1 MKRFV
6 AAILAV
12 VMLLSTFSFTALAA
26 APEQL
31 PQTDPAVQQLQTTAL
46 PPVGLDTRPYAAAMA
61 QQQTG
66 KLSQSTTS
74 DQLSMTATDSLSAL
88 LLAGMPDADPDAEN
102 GGSDAQNYRVI
113 DAGVTG
119 QTATVRYFAAGTA
132 DLVVGIYSTD
142 SKQLLASGTIQV
154 EQTEETMAEIPLT
167 GTLPQYF
174 VLKAF
179 LLDTEEHSA
188 LSDTYVST
196 LFTEE
201 ISDLKEAKAS
211 DFDPELVV
219 NLDERDDTNFGVV
232 KADVAV
238 LDNDTVAPD
247 ENVITQDT
255 DSYVYTV
262 ENPTEEFR
270 NLQAGDTFVYHSP
283 EGLLVAR
290 VQDIQEEGGK
300 LVITGDEELDIRDVF
315 DLLKIDSDQDSSEFH
330 YVEGSAE
337 SGADGS
343 VTSNV
348 TVQESAMV
356 DFSPEALEYT
366 GEGAD
371 AIHAAAD
378 DAEADNGFVN
388 DLTEA
393 IGNIFEPKKDNPSKE
408 MSLQVLM
415 DKEYKKKYTD
425 DLEYSVKMHID
436 SSIAMNANF
445 AYYIAWDRV
454 YVAGSAALSI
464 KGVYSVEADLKA
476 TVDLGEYDATDAIT
490 GISFGV
496 VASIDVELNASANV
510 TLLTTAT
517 IGASYQLGYGFRNL
531 SSNPY
536 YQMTADAN
544 VVVKATLHL
553 SPYIGAAYNLV
564 QLYFNLSFENTLTAH
579 AIFRGAD
586 SEDVPESRDGCDP
599 VCFAFNLHITC
610 SGNLQ
615 IGMRLIFEKDDIM
628 FDPFTLWKNAELY
641 DGDAYWSPFRKEFA
655 FTKCPHTEY
664 RVTATLEGVNNTTAL
679 PLYLQKDGNTPK
691 IIGEC
696 TYVNP
701 TKFYLEHG
709 EAYRLYS
716 VVDGVVFATDEEFTL
731 DKALEVTLTKHPEIS
746 LDDLLNSG
754 RVDDGSD
761 ENRITYTFNEKTGT
775 LIISGEGAMPSFD
788 TANNGI
794 PRPWDNGKIKKLI
807 IREGVTEIGHQAF
820 EGASA
825 LTEVYLP
832 ESLKYV
838 NSEAFAY
845 ISTVPE
851 VYYAGTVKDWHK
863 VSKGTDNGTFSLV
876 PVHCS
881 DGVANVPMA
890 GGDGSENNPFQVA
903 TAAQLESIQDKPDS
917 LYYVL
922 VNDIDLAGI
931 EWTPMVYFSG
941 VLDGQGHSIKN
952 MTITEWS
959 NLCLDTGTRSHYV
972 GLFQKSD
979 SRWVHSSTGSWRKE
993 ASVIRN
999 LNLEDVNIA
1008 LDLAPSENPILLYIG
1023 ALSASTTDY
1032 NNTPN
1037 GNFENCTVSGSI
1049 SINDNSKNSLHLNV
1063 GGLIGFAGREYCGIG
1078 NCTSDLTITV
1088 HSDDTTYTKYVGG
1101 LVGHNGY
1108 LNSCTN
1114 RSNITLSG
1122 AAQISCKGIVGDT
1135 GYNDLYNCT
1144 DNGTVTRK

>member
-6 AAILAV
+6 AAILAI

-74 DQLSMTATDSLSAL
+74 DQLSMAATDSLSAL

-102 GGSDAQNYRVI
+102 SGSDAQNYRVI

-174 VLKAF
+174 VLKVF

-201 ISDLKEAKAS
+201 MSDLKEAKAS

-247 ENVITQDT
+247 ENVITQDA

-290 VQDIQEEGGK
+290 VQGIREEGGK

-348 TVQESAMV
+348 TVQESAIV

-378 DAEADNGFVN
+378 DADADNGFVD
-388 DLTEA
+388 DLTED
-393 IGNIFEPKKDNPSKE
+393 IGNIFEPKKDNQSKE
-408 MSLQVLM
+408 KTLKVLM

-425 DLEYSVKMHID
+425 DLEYSVKLHID
-436 SSIAMNANF
+436 SSVAVNANF

-464 KGVYSVEADLKA
+464 KGVYGVEANLKA
-476 TVDLGEYDATDAIT
+476 TVDLGEYNATDALT
-490 GISFGV
+490 GVSFGV
-496 VASIDVELNASANV
+496 AASIDVDLNASANV

-564 QLYFNLSFENTLTAH
+564 RLYFNLSFENTLTAH

-599 VCFAFNLHITC
+599 VCFAFNMHITC

-615 IGMRLIFEKDDIM
+615 IGMQLVPGKDGIM

-679 PLYLQKDGNTPK
+679 PLYLQKDGNTPEL
-691 IIGEC
+691 IGEC

-775 LIISGEGAMPSFD
+775 FIISGEGAMRNYASSTDPIS
-788 TANNGI
+788 
-794 PRPWDNGKIKKLI
+794 PWSNYVLKIKKI
-807 IREGVTEIGHQAF
+807 IVREGVTGIGSGAF
-820 EGASA
+820 KGASN
-825 LTEVYLP
+825 LKELYLP
-832 ESLKYV
+832 ESLTHIAQ
-838 NSEAFAY
+838 EAFGY
-845 ISTVPE
+845 FPKSGVKIE
-851 VYYAGTVKDWHK
+851 YAGTVKQWRNN
-863 VSKGTDNGTFSLV
+863 VSVMLDSETSDYSNAGFVSTVK
-876 PVHCS
+876 HCA
-881 DGVANVPMA
+881 DGNTNAPMA
-890 GGDGSENNPFQVA
+890 GGSGTKDDPYQIA
-903 TAAQLESIQDKPDS
+903 TAEQLDAIHDWPTAT
-917 LYYVL
+917 YYVL
-922 VNDIDLAGI
+922 VNDIDLSGI
-931 EWTPMVYFSG
+931 EWVPYSG
-941 VLDGQGHSIKN
+941 YINFDGQGHTVSN
-952 MTITEWS
+952 LTITGTNINSRVNVGMFGGLKSYWS
-959 NLCLDTGTRSHYV
+959 DYYAGT
-972 GLFQKSD
+972 FQ
-979 SRWVHSSTGSWRKE
+979 SRVS
-993 ASVIRN
+993 N
-999 LNLEDVNIA
+999 LNLKDVNIDITGTDNYTTTLCVGA
-1008 LDLAPSENPILLYIG
+1008 IVGGYDGFNDSVYIQ
-1023 ALSASTTDY
+1023 
-1032 NNTPN
+1032 
-1037 GNFENCTVSGSI
+1037 NCTASGK
-1049 SINDNSKNSLHLNV
+1049 INVQGGFRAWV
-1063 GGLIGFAGREYCGIG
+1063 GGLTGGGIYIENSTNKVDITYTRGENTYECGISPFGGIASNSTNYGTIVANGKDMESHVETVG
-1078 NCTSDLTITV
+1078 NGNTDYGKTII
-1088 HSDDTTYTKYVGG
+1088 
-1101 LVGHNGY
+1101 NGVER
-1108 LNSCTN
+1108 T
-1114 RSNITLSG
+1114 
-1122 AAQISCKGIVGDT
+1122 AA
-1135 GYNDLYNCT
+1135 
-1144 DNGTVTRK
+1144 

>member
-74 DQLSMTATDSLSAL
+74 DQLSMAATDSLSAL

-102 GGSDAQNYRVI
+102 SGSDAQNYRVI

-174 VLKAF
+174 VLKVF

-201 ISDLKEAKAS
+201 MSDLKEAKAS

-232 KADVAV
+232 KADVAL
-238 LDNDTVAPD
+238 LDNDAVAPD
-247 ENVITQDT
+247 ENVITQDA

-290 VQDIQEEGGK
+290 VQDIREEGGK

-348 TVQESAMV
+348 TVQESAIV

-378 DAEADNGFVN
+378 DAEADNGFVD
-388 DLTEA
+388 DLTED
-393 IGNIFEPKKDNPSKE
+393 IGNIFEPKKDNQSKE
-408 MSLQVLM
+408 KTLKVLM

-425 DLEYSVKMHID
+425 DLEYSVKLHID
-436 SSIAMNANF
+436 SSVAVNANF

-464 KGVYSVEADLKA
+464 KGVYGVEANLKA
-476 TVDLGEYDATDAIT
+476 TVDLGKYDATDVMT

-496 VASIDVELNASANV
+496 AASIDVDLNASANV

-586 SEDVPESRDGCDP
+586 SEDVPESRDGCAP
-599 VCFAFNLHITC
+599 VCFAFNMHITC

-615 IGMRLIFEKDDIM
+615 IGMQLVPGKDGIM
-628 FDPFTLWKNAELY
+628 FDPFTLWKNAELF

-679 PLYLQKDGNTPK
+679 PLYLQKDGNTPEL
-691 IIGEC
+691 IGEC

-761 ENRITYTFNEKTGT
+761 KNRITYTFNEKTGT
-775 LIISGEGAMPSFD
+775 LIISGEGAMRNYASSTDPIS
-788 TANNGI
+788 
-794 PRPWDNGKIKKLI
+794 PWSNYLLKIKKI
-807 IREGVTEIGHQAF
+807 IVREGVTGIGSGAF
-820 EGASA
+820 KGASN
-825 LTEVYLP
+825 LKELYLP
-832 ESLKYV
+832 ESLTHIAQ
-838 NSEAFAY
+838 EAFGY
-845 ISTVPE
+845 FPKSGVKIE
-851 VYYAGTVKDWHK
+851 YAGTVKQWRNN
-863 VSKGTDNGTFSLV
+863 VSVMLDSETSDYSNAGFVSTVK
-876 PVHCS
+876 HCA
-881 DGVANVPMA
+881 DGNTNAPMA
-890 GGDGSENNPFQVA
+890 GGSGTKDDPYQIA
-903 TAAQLESIQDKPDS
+903 TAEQLDAIHDWPTAT
-917 LYYVL
+917 YYVL
-922 VNDIDLAGI
+922 VNDIDLSGI
-931 EWTPMVYFSG
+931 EWVPYSG
-941 VLDGQGHSIKN
+941 YINFDGQGH
-952 MTITEWS
+952 TVS
-959 NLCLDTGTRSHYV
+959 NLTIIKTDVSGEANIGMFGALYSYYDNYYAGT
-972 GLFQKSD
+972 FQ
-979 SRWVHSSTGSWRKE
+979 SRVS
-993 ASVIRN
+993 N
-999 LNLEDVNIA
+999 LNLKDVNI
-1008 LDLAPSENPILLYIG
+1008 DITGTDESE
-1023 ALSASTTDY
+1023 
-1032 NNTPN
+1032 
-1037 GNFENCTVSGSI
+1037 TV
-1049 SINDNSKNSLHLNV
+1049 LNV
-1063 GGLIGFAGREYCGIG
+1063 GAIVGLNNASSDDIYIQNCSVSGRINVQGGFRTWIGGISGRGQQNCRTYVQ
-1078 NCTSDLTITV
+1078 NCTNKADITYTRGEGTYECEVGALHGFQADVSDCTNYGTITANGKGMESCV
-1088 HSDDTTYTKYVGG
+1088 RTVGSG
-1101 LVGHNGY
+1101 NIDYGKTIINGVER
-1108 LNSCTN
+1108 T
-1114 RSNITLSG
+1114 
-1122 AAQISCKGIVGDT
+1122 AA
-1135 GYNDLYNCT
+1135 
-1144 DNGTVTRK
+1144 

>member
-6 AAILAV
+6 AAILAI

-102 GGSDAQNYRVI
+102 SGSDAQNYRVI

-174 VLKAF
+174 VLKVF

-201 ISDLKEAKAS
+201 MSDLKEAKAS

-247 ENVITQDT
+247 ENVITQDA

-270 NLQAGDTFVYHSP
+270 NLQEGDTFVYHSP

-290 VQDIQEEGGK
+290 VQDIREEGGK

-348 TVQESAMV
+348 TVQESAIV

-378 DAEADNGFVN
+378 DADADNSFVD
-388 DLTEA
+388 DLTED
-393 IGNIFEPKKDNPSKE
+393 IGNIFEPKKDNQSKE
-408 MSLQVLM
+408 KTLKVLM

-425 DLEYSVKMHID
+425 DLEYSVKLHID
-436 SSIAMNANF
+436 SSVAVNANF

-464 KGVYSVEADLKA
+464 KGVYGVEANLKA
-476 TVDLGEYDATDAIT
+476 TVDLGKYDATDVMT

-496 VASIDVELNASANV
+496 AASIDVDLNASANV

-586 SEDVPESRDGCDP
+586 SEDVPESRDGCAP

-615 IGMRLIFEKDDIM
+615 IGMQLVPGKDGIM

-679 PLYLQKDGNTPK
+679 PLYLQKNGNTPEL
-691 IIGEC
+691 IGEC

-754 RVDDGSD
+754 RADDGSD

-775 LIISGEGAMPSFD
+775 LIISGEGAMRNYASSTDPIS
-788 TANNGI
+788 
-794 PRPWDNGKIKKLI
+794 PWSNYLLKIKKI
-807 IREGVTEIGHQAF
+807 IVREGVTGIGSGAF
-820 EGASA
+820 KGASN
-825 LTEVYLP
+825 LKELYLP
-832 ESLKYV
+832 ESLTHIAQ
-838 NSEAFAY
+838 EAFGY
-845 ISTVPE
+845 FPKSGVKIE
-851 VYYAGTVKDWHK
+851 YAGTVKQWRNN
-863 VSKGTDNGTFSLV
+863 VSVMLDSETSDYSNAGFVSTVK
-876 PVHCS
+876 HCA
-881 DGVANVPMA
+881 DGNTNAPMA
-890 GGDGSENNPFQVA
+890 GGSGTKDDPYQIA
-903 TAAQLESIQDKPDS
+903 TAAQLDAIHDWPTAT
-917 LYYVL
+917 YYVL
-922 VNDIDLAGI
+922 VNDIDLSGI
-931 EWTPMVYFSG
+931 EWVPYSG
-941 VLDGQGHSIKN
+941 YINFDGQGHTVSN
-952 MTITEWS
+952 LTITGTNINSRVNVGMFGGLKSYWS
-959 NLCLDTGTRSHYV
+959 NYYAGT
-972 GLFQKSD
+972 FQS
-979 SRWVHSSTGSWRKE
+979 WVS
-993 ASVIRN
+993 N
-999 LNLEDVNIA
+999 LNLKDVNIDITGTDNYTTTLCVGA
-1008 LDLAPSENPILLYIG
+1008 IVGGYDGFNDSVYIQ
-1023 ALSASTTDY
+1023 
-1032 NNTPN
+1032 
-1037 GNFENCTVSGSI
+1037 NCTASGK
-1049 SINDNSKNSLHLNV
+1049 INVQGGFRAWV
-1063 GGLIGFAGREYCGIG
+1063 GGLTGGGIYIENSTNKVDITYTRGENTYECGISPFGGIASNSTNYGTIVANGKDMESHVETVSNG
-1078 NCTSDLTITV
+1078 NTDYGKTII
-1088 HSDDTTYTKYVGG
+1088 
-1101 LVGHNGY
+1101 NGVER
-1108 LNSCTN
+1108 T
-1114 RSNITLSG
+1114 
-1122 AAQISCKGIVGDT
+1122 AA
-1135 GYNDLYNCT
+1135 
-1144 DNGTVTRK
+1144 

>member
-6 AAILAV
+6 AAILAI

-74 DQLSMTATDSLSAL
+74 DQLSMAATDSLSAL

-102 GGSDAQNYRVI
+102 SGSDAQNYRVI

-174 VLKAF
+174 VLKVF

-201 ISDLKEAKAS
+201 MSDLKEAKAS

-247 ENVITQDT
+247 ENVITQDA

-290 VQDIQEEGGK
+290 VQDIREEGGK

-378 DAEADNGFVN
+378 DADADNGFVD
-388 DLTEA
+388 DLTED
-393 IGNIFEPKKDNPSKE
+393 IGNIFEPKKDNQSKE
-408 MSLQVLM
+408 KTLKVLM

-425 DLEYSVKMHID
+425 DLEYSVKLHID
-436 SSIAMNANF
+436 SSVAVNANF

-464 KGVYSVEADLKA
+464 KGVYGVEANLKA
-476 TVDLGEYDATDAIT
+476 TVDLGKYDATDVMT

-496 VASIDVELNASANV
+496 AASIDVDLNASANV

-586 SEDVPESRDGCDP
+586 SEDVPESRDGCAP
-599 VCFAFNLHITC
+599 VCFAFNMHITC

-615 IGMRLIFEKDDIM
+615 IGMQLVPGKDGIM

-679 PLYLQKDGNTPK
+679 PLYLQKDGNTPEL
-691 IIGEC
+691 IGEC

-775 LIISGEGAMPSFD
+775 FIISGEGAMRNYASSTDP
-788 TANNGI
+788 I
-794 PRPWDNGKIKKLI
+794 RPWGNYVLKIKKI
-807 IREGVTEIGHQAF
+807 IVREGVTGIGSGAF
-820 EGASA
+820 NGASN
-825 LTEVYLP
+825 LKELYLP
-832 ESLKYV
+832 ESLTHIAQ
-838 NSEAFAY
+838 EAFGY
-845 ISTVPE
+845 FPKSGVKIE
-851 VYYAGTVKDWHK
+851 YAGTVKQWRNN
-863 VSKGTDNGTFSLV
+863 VSVMLDSETSDYSNAGFVSTVK
-876 PVHCS
+876 HCA
-881 DGVANVPMA
+881 DGDTNLPMA
-890 GGDGSENNPFQVA
+890 GGSGTKNDPYQIA
-903 TAAQLESIQDKPDS
+903 TAEQLDAIHDWPTAT
-917 LYYVL
+917 YYVL
-922 VNDIDLAGI
+922 VNDIDLSGI
-931 EWTPMVYFSG
+931 EWVPYNGYINF
-941 VLDGQGHSIKN
+941 DGQGHTVSN
-952 MTITEWS
+952 LTITGTNINSRVNVGMFGGLKSYWS
-959 NLCLDTGTRSHYV
+959 NYYAGT
-972 GLFQKSD
+972 FQ
-979 SRWVHSSTGSWRKE
+979 SRVS
-993 ASVIRN
+993 N
-999 LNLEDVNIA
+999 LNLKDVNI
-1008 LDLAPSENPILLYIG
+1008 DITGTDNYTTTLYVG
-1023 ALSASTTDY
+1023 AIVGGYDGFNDSVY
-1032 NNTPN
+1032 IQ
-1037 GNFENCTVSGSI
+1037 NCTASGK
-1049 SINDNSKNSLHLNV
+1049 INVQGGFRAWV
-1063 GGLIGFAGREYCGIG
+1063 GGLTGGGIYIENSTNKVDITYTRGENTYECGISPFGGIASNSTNYGTIVANGKDMESHVETVG
-1078 NCTSDLTITV
+1078 NGNTDYGKTII
-1088 HSDDTTYTKYVGG
+1088 
-1101 LVGHNGY
+1101 NGVER
-1108 LNSCTN
+1108 T
-1114 RSNITLSG
+1114 
-1122 AAQISCKGIVGDT
+1122 AA
-1135 GYNDLYNCT
+1135 
-1144 DNGTVTRK
+1144 

>member
-6 AAILAV
+6 AAILAI

-74 DQLSMTATDSLSAL
+74 DQLSMAATDSLSAL

-102 GGSDAQNYRVI
+102 SGSDAQNYRVI

-174 VLKAF
+174 VLKVF

-201 ISDLKEAKAS
+201 MSDLKEAKAS

-247 ENVITQDT
+247 ENVITQDA

-270 NLQAGDTFVYHSP
+270 DLQEGDTFVYHSP

-348 TVQESAMV
+348 TVQESAIV

-378 DAEADNGFVN
+378 DADADNGFVD
-388 DLTEA
+388 DLTED
-393 IGNIFEPKKDNPSKE
+393 IGNIFEPKKDNQSKE
-408 MSLQVLM
+408 KTLKVLM

-425 DLEYSVKMHID
+425 DLEYSVKLHID
-436 SSIAMNANF
+436 SSVAVNANF

-464 KGVYSVEADLKA
+464 KGVYGVEANLKA
-476 TVDLGEYDATDAIT
+476 TVDLGKYDATDVMT

-496 VASIDVELNASANV
+496 AASIDVDLNASANV

-586 SEDVPESRDGCDP
+586 SEDVPESRDGCAP

-615 IGMRLIFEKDDIM
+615 IGMQLVPGKDGIM
-628 FDPFTLWKNAELY
+628 FDPFTLWKNAELF

-679 PLYLQKDGNTPK
+679 PLYLQKDGNTPEL
-691 IIGEC
+691 IGEC

-754 RVDDGSD
+754 RVDDGSSD
-761 ENRITYTFNEKTGT
+761 TGHITYTFNEKTGT
-775 LIISGEGAMPSFD
+775 LIISGEGAMRNYASSTDPIS
-788 TANNGI
+788 
-794 PRPWDNGKIKKLI
+794 PWSNYLLKIKKI
-807 IREGVTEIGHQAF
+807 IVREGVTGIGSGAF
-820 EGASA
+820 KGASN
-825 LTEVYLP
+825 LKELYLP
-832 ESLKYV
+832 ESLTHIAQ
-838 NSEAFAY
+838 EAFGY
-845 ISTVPE
+845 FPKSGVKIE
-851 VYYAGTVKDWHK
+851 YAGTVKQWRNN
-863 VSKGTDNGTFSLV
+863 VSVMLDSETSDYSNAGFVSTVK
-876 PVHCS
+876 HCA
-881 DGVANVPMA
+881 DGNTNAPMA
-890 GGDGSENNPFQVA
+890 GGSGTKDDPYQIA
-903 TAAQLESIQDKPDS
+903 TAAQLDAIHDWPTAT
-917 LYYVL
+917 YYVL
-922 VNDIDLAGI
+922 VNDIDLSGI
-931 EWTPMVYFSG
+931 EWVPYSG
-941 VLDGQGHSIKN
+941 YINFDGQGHTVSN
-952 MTITEWS
+952 LTITGTNINSRVNVGMFGGLKSYWS
-959 NLCLDTGTRSHYV
+959 NYYAGT
-972 GLFQKSD
+972 FQS
-979 SRWVHSSTGSWRKE
+979 WVS
-993 ASVIRN
+993 N
-999 LNLEDVNIA
+999 LNLKDVNIDITGTDNYTTTLCVGA
-1008 LDLAPSENPILLYIG
+1008 IVGGYDGFNDSVYIQ
-1023 ALSASTTDY
+1023 
-1032 NNTPN
+1032 
-1037 GNFENCTVSGSI
+1037 NCTASGK
-1049 SINDNSKNSLHLNV
+1049 INVQGGFRAWV
-1063 GGLIGFAGREYCGIG
+1063 GGLTGGGIYIENSTNKVDITYTRGENTYECGISPFGGIASNSTNYGTIVANGKDMESHVETVG
-1078 NCTSDLTITV
+1078 NGNTDYGKTII
-1088 HSDDTTYTKYVGG
+1088 
-1101 LVGHNGY
+1101 NGVER
-1108 LNSCTN
+1108 T
-1114 RSNITLSG
+1114 
-1122 AAQISCKGIVGDT
+1122 AA
-1135 GYNDLYNCT
+1135 
-1144 DNGTVTRK
+1144 

>member
-74 DQLSMTATDSLSAL
+74 DQLSMAATDSLSAL

-102 GGSDAQNYRVI
+102 SGSDAQNYRVI

-174 VLKAF
+174 VLKVF

-201 ISDLKEAKAS
+201 MSDLKEAKAS

-238 LDNDTVAPD
+238 LDNDAVAPD
-247 ENVITQDT
+247 ENVITQDA

-270 NLQAGDTFVYHSP
+270 DLQAGDTFVYHSP

-290 VQDIQEEGGK
+290 VQDIREEGGK

-348 TVQESAMV
+348 TVQESAIV

-378 DAEADNGFVN
+378 DADADNGFVD
-388 DLTEA
+388 DLTED
-393 IGNIFEPKKDNPSKE
+393 IGNIFEPKKDNQSKE
-408 MSLQVLM
+408 KTLKVLM

-425 DLEYSVKMHID
+425 DLEYSVKLHID
-436 SSIAMNANF
+436 SSVAVNANF

-464 KGVYSVEADLKA
+464 KGVYGVEADLKA
-476 TVDLGEYDATDAIT
+476 TVDLGEYDATDAMT

-496 VASIDVELNASANV
+496 AASIDVDLNASANV

-564 QLYFNLSFENTLTAH
+564 RLYFNLSFENTLTAH

-586 SEDVPESRDGCDP
+586 SEDVPESRDGCAP
-599 VCFAFNLHITC
+599 VCFAFNMHITC

-679 PLYLQKDGNTPK
+679 PLYLQKDGNTPEL
-691 IIGEC
+691 IGEC

-754 RVDDGSD
+754 RADDGSD

-775 LIISGEGAMPSFD
+775 LIISGEGAMRNYASSTDPIS
-788 TANNGI
+788 
-794 PRPWDNGKIKKLI
+794 PWSNYLLKIKKI
-807 IREGVTEIGHQAF
+807 IVREGVTGIGSGAF
-820 EGASA
+820 KGASN
-825 LTEVYLP
+825 LKELYLP
-832 ESLKYV
+832 ESLTHIAQ
-838 NSEAFAY
+838 EAFGY
-845 ISTVPE
+845 FPKSGVKIE
-851 VYYAGTVKDWHK
+851 YAGTVKQWRNN
-863 VSKGTDNGTFSLV
+863 VSVMLDSETSDYSNAGFVSTVK
-876 PVHCS
+876 HCA
-881 DGVANVPMA
+881 DGNTNAPMA
-890 GGDGSENNPFQVA
+890 GGSGTKDDPYQIA
-903 TAAQLESIQDKPDS
+903 TAAQLDAIHDWPTAT
-917 LYYVL
+917 YYVL
-922 VNDIDLAGI
+922 VNDIDLSGI
-931 EWTPMVYFSG
+931 EWVPYSG
-941 VLDGQGHSIKN
+941 YINFDGQGH
-952 MTITEWS
+952 
-959 NLCLDTGTRSHYV
+959 
-972 GLFQKSD
+972 
-979 SRWVHSSTGSWRKE
+979 
-993 ASVIRN
+993 
-999 LNLEDVNIA
+999 
-1008 LDLAPSENPILLYIG
+1008 
-1023 ALSASTTDY
+1023 
-1032 NNTPN
+1032 
-1037 GNFENCTVSGSI
+1037 TV
-1049 SINDNSKNSLHLNV
+1049 
-1063 GGLIGFAGREYCGIG
+1063 
-1078 NCTSDLTITV
+1078 SDLTIIRTDVSGEVNIGMFGALYSYYDNYYAGTFQSRVSNLNLKDVNIDITGTDESETSETV
-1088 HSDDTTYTKYVGG
+1088 LNVGAIVGLNNASSNDIYIQNCSVSGRINVQGGFRAWIGGISGRGQQNCRTYVQNCTNKADITYTRGEGTYECEVGALHG
-1101 LVGHNGY
+1101 FQADV
-1108 LNSCTN
+1108 SDCTN
-1114 RSNITLSG
+1114 YGTITANGKGMESCVRTVGSG
-1122 AAQISCKGIVGDT
+1122 NTDYGKTIINGVERTAA
-1135 GYNDLYNCT
+1135 
-1144 DNGTVTRK
+1144 

>member
-6 AAILAV
+6 AAILAI

-174 VLKAF
+174 VLKVF

-201 ISDLKEAKAS
+201 MSDLKEAKAS

-232 KADVAV
+232 KADVAL
-238 LDNDTVAPD
+238 LDNDAVAPD
-247 ENVITQDT
+247 ENVITQDA

-270 NLQAGDTFVYHSP
+270 NLQEGDTFVYHSP

-348 TVQESAMV
+348 TVQESAIV

-378 DAEADNGFVN
+378 DAEADNGFVD
-388 DLTEA
+388 DLTED
-393 IGNIFEPKKDNPSKE
+393 IGNIFEPKKDNQSKE
-408 MSLQVLM
+408 KTLKVLM

-425 DLEYSVKMHID
+425 DLEYSVKLHID
-436 SSIAMNANF
+436 SSVAVNANF

-464 KGVYSVEADLKA
+464 KGVYGVEADLKA
-476 TVDLGEYDATDAIT
+476 TVDLGEYDATDAMT

-496 VASIDVELNASANV
+496 AASIDVDLNASANV

-564 QLYFNLSFENTLTAH
+564 RLYFNLSFENTLTAH

-586 SEDVPESRDGCDP
+586 SEDVPESRDGCAP
-599 VCFAFNLHITC
+599 VCFAFNMHITC
-610 SGNLQ
+610 SGELQ

-679 PLYLQKDGNTPK
+679 PLYLQKDGNTPEL
-691 IIGEC
+691 IGEC

-775 LIISGEGAMPSFD
+775 LIISGEGAMRNYASSTDPIS
-788 TANNGI
+788 
-794 PRPWDNGKIKKLI
+794 PWSNYVLKIKKI
-807 IREGVTEIGHQAF
+807 IVREGVTGIGSGAF
-820 EGASA
+820 KGASN
-825 LTEVYLP
+825 LKELYLP
-832 ESLKYV
+832 ESLTHIAQ
-838 NSEAFAY
+838 EAFGY
-845 ISTVPE
+845 FPKSGVKIE
-851 VYYAGTVKDWHK
+851 YAGTVKQWRNN
-863 VSKGTDNGTFSLV
+863 VSVMLDSETSDYSNAGFVSTVK
-876 PVHCS
+876 HCA
-881 DGVANVPMA
+881 DGNTNAPMA
-890 GGDGSENNPFQVA
+890 GGSGTKDDPYQIA
-903 TAAQLESIQDKPDS
+903 TAEQLDAIHDWPTAT
-917 LYYVL
+917 YYVL
-922 VNDIDLAGI
+922 VNDIDLSGI
-931 EWTPMVYFSG
+931 EWVPYSG
-941 VLDGQGHSIKN
+941 YINFDGQGH
-952 MTITEWS
+952 TVS
-959 NLCLDTGTRSHYV
+959 NLTIIRTDVSGEVNIGMFGALYSYYDNYYAGT
-972 GLFQKSD
+972 FQ
-979 SRWVHSSTGSWRKE
+979 SRVS
-993 ASVIRN
+993 N
-999 LNLEDVNIA
+999 LNLKDVNI
-1008 LDLAPSENPILLYIG
+1008 DITGTDESET
-1023 ALSASTTDY
+1023 S
-1032 NNTPN
+1032 
-1037 GNFENCTVSGSI
+1037 ETV
-1049 SINDNSKNSLHLNV
+1049 LNV
-1063 GGLIGFAGREYCGIG
+1063 GAIVGLNNASSNDIYIQNCSVSGRINVQGGFRTWIGGISGRGQQNCRTYVQ
-1078 NCTSDLTITV
+1078 NCTNKADITYTRGEGTYECEVGALHGFQADVSDCTNYGTITANGKGMESCV
-1088 HSDDTTYTKYVGG
+1088 RTVGSG
-1101 LVGHNGY
+1101 NIDYGKTIINGVER
-1108 LNSCTN
+1108 T
-1114 RSNITLSG
+1114 
-1122 AAQISCKGIVGDT
+1122 AA
-1135 GYNDLYNCT
+1135 
-1144 DNGTVTRK
+1144 

>member
-6 AAILAV
+6 AAILAI

-102 GGSDAQNYRVI
+102 SGSDAQNYRVI

-132 DLVVGIYSTD
+132 DLAVGIYSTD

-174 VLKAF
+174 VLKVF

-201 ISDLKEAKAS
+201 MSDLKEAKAS

-232 KADVAV
+232 KADVAL
-238 LDNDTVAPD
+238 LDNDAVAPD
-247 ENVITQDT
+247 ENVITQDA

-262 ENPTEEFR
+262 ENPTDEFR

-290 VQDIQEEGGK
+290 VQDIREEGGK

-348 TVQESAMV
+348 TVQESVMV

-378 DAEADNGFVN
+378 DADADNGFVD
-388 DLTEA
+388 DLTED
-393 IGNIFEPKKDNPSKE
+393 IGNIFEPKKDNQSKE
-408 MSLQVLM
+408 KTLKVLM

-425 DLEYSVKMHID
+425 DLEYSVKLHID
-436 SSIAMNANF
+436 SSVAVNANF

-464 KGVYSVEADLKA
+464 KGVYGVEADLKA
-476 TVDLGEYDATDAIT
+476 TVDLGEYDATDAMT

-496 VASIDVELNASANV
+496 AASIDVDLNASANV

-564 QLYFNLSFENTLTAH
+564 RLYFNLSFENTLTAH

-586 SEDVPESRDGCDP
+586 SEDVPESRDGCAP
-599 VCFAFNLHITC
+599 VCFAFNMHITC
-610 SGNLQ
+610 SGELQ

-679 PLYLQKDGNTPK
+679 PLYLQKDGNTPEL
-691 IIGEC
+691 IGEC

-754 RVDDGSD
+754 RADDGSD

-775 LIISGEGAMPSFD
+775 LIISGEGAMRNYASSTDPIS
-788 TANNGI
+788 
-794 PRPWDNGKIKKLI
+794 PWSNYVLKIKKI
-807 IREGVTEIGHQAF
+807 IVREGVTGIGSGAF
-820 EGASA
+820 KGAPN
-825 LTEVYLP
+825 LKELYLP
-832 ESLKYV
+832 ESLTHIAR
-838 NSEAFAY
+838 EAFGY
-845 ISTVPE
+845 FPKSGVKIE
-851 VYYAGTVKDWHK
+851 YAGTVKQWRNN
-863 VSKGTDNGTFSLV
+863 VSVMLDSETSDYSNAGFVSTVK
-876 PVHCS
+876 HCA
-881 DGVANVPMA
+881 DGDTNAPMA
-890 GGDGSENNPFQVA
+890 GGSGTKDDPYQIA
-903 TAAQLESIQDKPDS
+903 TAAQLDAIHDWPTAT
-917 LYYVL
+917 YYVL
-922 VNDIDLAGI
+922 VNDIDLSGI
-931 EWTPMVYFSG
+931 EWVPYSG
-941 VLDGQGHSIKN
+941 YINFDGQGH
-952 MTITEWS
+952 TVS
-959 NLCLDTGTRSHYV
+959 NLTIIRTDVSGEVNIGMFGALYSYYDNYYAGT
-972 GLFQKSD
+972 FQ
-979 SRWVHSSTGSWRKE
+979 SRVS
-993 ASVIRN
+993 N
-999 LNLEDVNIA
+999 LNLKDVNI
-1008 LDLAPSENPILLYIG
+1008 DITGTDESET
-1023 ALSASTTDY
+1023 S
-1032 NNTPN
+1032 
-1037 GNFENCTVSGSI
+1037 ETV
-1049 SINDNSKNSLHLNV
+1049 LNV
-1063 GGLIGFAGREYCGIG
+1063 GAIVGLNNASSNDIYIQNCSVSGRINVQGGFRTWIGGISGRGQQNCRTYVQ
-1078 NCTSDLTITV
+1078 NCTNKADITYTRGEGTYECEVGALHGFQADVSDCTNYGTITANGKGMESCV
-1088 HSDDTTYTKYVGG
+1088 RTVGSG
-1101 LVGHNGY
+1101 NTDYGKTIINGVER
-1108 LNSCTN
+1108 T
-1114 RSNITLSG
+1114 
-1122 AAQISCKGIVGDT
+1122 AA
-1135 GYNDLYNCT
+1135 
-1144 DNGTVTRK
+1144 

>member
-74 DQLSMTATDSLSAL
+74 DQLSMAATDSLSAL

-102 GGSDAQNYRVI
+102 GGSDAQNYRVV

-174 VLKAF
+174 VLKVF

-201 ISDLKEAKAS
+201 MSDLKEAKAS

-247 ENVITQDT
+247 ENVITQDA

-270 NLQAGDTFVYHSP
+270 DLQAGDTFVYHSP

-290 VQDIQEEGGK
+290 VQDIREEGGK

-348 TVQESAMV
+348 TVQESAIV
-356 DFSPEALEYT
+356 DFSPEALEHT

-371 AIHAAAD
+371 TIRAAAD
-378 DAEADNGFVN
+378 DAEADNGFVD
-388 DLTEA
+388 DLTED
-393 IGNIFEPKKDNPSKE
+393 IGNIFEPKKDNQSKE
-408 MSLQVLM
+408 KTLKVLM

-425 DLEYSVKMHID
+425 DLEYSVKLHID
-436 SSIAMNANF
+436 SSVAVNANF

-464 KGVYSVEADLKA
+464 KGVYGVEADLKA
-476 TVDLGEYDATDAIT
+476 TVDLGEYDATDAMT

-496 VASIDVELNASANV
+496 AASIDVDLNASANV

-564 QLYFNLSFENTLTAH
+564 RLYFNLSFENTLTAH

-586 SEDVPESRDGCDP
+586 SEDVPESRDGCAP
-599 VCFAFNLHITC
+599 VCFAFNMHITC
-610 SGNLQ
+610 SGELQ

-679 PLYLQKDGNTPK
+679 PLYLQKNGNTPEL
-691 IIGEC
+691 IGEC

-754 RVDDGSD
+754 RADDGSD

-775 LIISGEGAMPSFD
+775 LIISGEGAMRNYASSTDPIS
-788 TANNGI
+788 
-794 PRPWDNGKIKKLI
+794 PWSNYVLKIKKI
-807 IREGVTEIGHQAF
+807 IVREGVTGIGSGAF
-820 EGASA
+820 KGAPN
-825 LTEVYLP
+825 LKELYLP
-832 ESLKYV
+832 ESLTHIAQ
-838 NSEAFAY
+838 EAFGY
-845 ISTVPE
+845 FPKSGVKIE
-851 VYYAGTVKDWHK
+851 YAGTVKQWRNN
-863 VSKGTDNGTFSLV
+863 VSVMLDSETSDYSNAGFVSTVK
-876 PVHCS
+876 HCA
-881 DGVANVPMA
+881 DGDTNAPMA
-890 GGDGSENNPFQVA
+890 GGSGTKDDPYQIA
-903 TAAQLESIQDKPDS
+903 TAAQLDAIHDWPTAT
-917 LYYVL
+917 YYVL
-922 VNDIDLAGI
+922 VNDIDLSGI
-931 EWTPMVYFSG
+931 EWVPYSG
-941 VLDGQGHSIKN
+941 YINFDGQGH
-952 MTITEWS
+952 TVS
-959 NLCLDTGTRSHYV
+959 NLTIIRTDVSGEVNIGMFGALYSYYDNYYAGT
-972 GLFQKSD
+972 FQ
-979 SRWVHSSTGSWRKE
+979 SRVS
-993 ASVIRN
+993 N
-999 LNLEDVNIA
+999 LNLKDVNI
-1008 LDLAPSENPILLYIG
+1008 DITGTDESET
-1023 ALSASTTDY
+1023 S
-1032 NNTPN
+1032 
-1037 GNFENCTVSGSI
+1037 ETV
-1049 SINDNSKNSLHLNV
+1049 LNV
-1063 GGLIGFAGREYCGIG
+1063 GAIVGLNNASSNDIYIQNCSVSGRINVQGGFRTWIGGISGRGQQNCCTYVQ
-1078 NCTSDLTITV
+1078 NCTNKADITYTRGEGTYECEVGALHGFQADVSDCTNYGTITANGKGMESCV
-1088 HSDDTTYTKYVGG
+1088 RTVGSG
-1101 LVGHNGY
+1101 
-1108 LNSCTN
+1108 
-1114 RSNITLSG
+1114 NIDYGKTIINDVERT
-1122 AAQISCKGIVGDT
+1122 AA
-1135 GYNDLYNCT
+1135 
-1144 DNGTVTRK
+1144 

>member
-6 AAILAV
+6 AAILAI
-12 VMLLSTFSFTALAA
+12 VMLLSTFSFTALAT

-74 DQLSMTATDSLSAL
+74 DQLSMAATDSLSAL

-102 GGSDAQNYRVI
+102 SGSDAQNYRVI
-113 DAGVTG
+113 NAGVTG

-174 VLKAF
+174 VLKVF

-201 ISDLKEAKAS
+201 MSDLKEAKAS

-247 ENVITQDT
+247 ENVITQDA

-270 NLQAGDTFVYHSP
+270 NLQEGDTFVYHSP

-371 AIHAAAD
+371 AIHTAAD
-378 DAEADNGFVN
+378 DAEADNGFVD
-388 DLTEA
+388 DLTED
-393 IGNIFEPKKDNPSKE
+393 IGNIFEPKKDNQSKE
-408 MSLQVLM
+408 KTLKVLM

-425 DLEYSVKMHID
+425 DLEYSVKLHID
-436 SSIAMNANF
+436 SSVAVNANF

-464 KGVYSVEADLKA
+464 KGVYGVEANLKA
-476 TVDLGEYDATDAIT
+476 TVDLGEYNATDAMT

-496 VASIDVELNASANV
+496 AASIDVDLNASANV

-564 QLYFNLSFENTLTAH
+564 RLYFNLSFENTLTAH

-586 SEDVPESRDGCDP
+586 SEDVPESRDGCAP
-599 VCFAFNLHITC
+599 VCFAFNMHITC

-615 IGMRLIFEKDDIM
+615 IGMQLVPGKDGIM
-628 FDPFTLWKNAELY
+628 FDPFTLWKNAELF

-679 PLYLQKDGNTPK
+679 PLYLQKDGNTPEL
-691 IIGEC
+691 IGEC

-761 ENRITYTFNEKTGT
+761 KNRITYTFNEKTGT
-775 LIISGEGAMPSFD
+775 LIISGEGAMRNYASSTDPIS
-788 TANNGI
+788 
-794 PRPWDNGKIKKLI
+794 PWSNYLLKIKKI
-807 IREGVTEIGHQAF
+807 IVREGVTGIGSGAF
-820 EGASA
+820 KGASN
-825 LTEVYLP
+825 LKELYLP
-832 ESLKYV
+832 ESLTHIAQ
-838 NSEAFAY
+838 EAFGY
-845 ISTVPE
+845 FPKSGVKIE
-851 VYYAGTVKDWHK
+851 YAGTVKQWRNN
-863 VSKGTDNGTFSLV
+863 VSVMLDSETSDYSNAGFVSTVK
-876 PVHCS
+876 HCA
-881 DGVANVPMA
+881 DGNTNAPMA
-890 GGDGSENNPFQVA
+890 GGSGTKDDPYQIA
-903 TAAQLESIQDKPDS
+903 TAEQLDAIHDWATAT
-917 LYYVL
+917 YYVL
-922 VNDIDLAGI
+922 VNDIDLSGI
-931 EWTPMVYFSG
+931 EWVPYSG
-941 VLDGQGHSIKN
+941 YINFDGQGH
-952 MTITEWS
+952 TVS
-959 NLCLDTGTRSHYV
+959 NLTIIKTDVSGEANIGMFGALYSYYDNYYAGT
-972 GLFQKSD
+972 FQ
-979 SRWVHSSTGSWRKE
+979 SRVS
-993 ASVIRN
+993 N
-999 LNLEDVNIA
+999 LNLKDVNI
-1008 LDLAPSENPILLYIG
+1008 DITGTDESE
-1023 ALSASTTDY
+1023 
-1032 NNTPN
+1032 
-1037 GNFENCTVSGSI
+1037 TV
-1049 SINDNSKNSLHLNV
+1049 LNV
-1063 GGLIGFAGREYCGIG
+1063 GAIVGLNDAFNNDIYIQNCSVSGRINVQGGFRTWIGGISGRGQQNCRTFVR
-1078 NCTSDLTITV
+1078 NCTNKADITYTRGEGTYECEVGALHGFQADVSDCTNYGTITANGKGMESCV
-1088 HSDDTTYTKYVGG
+1088 RTVGSG
-1101 LVGHNGY
+1101 NTDYGKTIINGVER
-1108 LNSCTN
+1108 T
-1114 RSNITLSG
+1114 
-1122 AAQISCKGIVGDT
+1122 AA
-1135 GYNDLYNCT
+1135 
-1144 DNGTVTRK
+1144 

>member
-6 AAILAV
+6 AAILAI

-74 DQLSMTATDSLSAL
+74 DQLSMAATDSLSAL

-102 GGSDAQNYRVI
+102 SGSDAQNYRVI

-174 VLKAF
+174 VLKVF

-201 ISDLKEAKAS
+201 MSDLKEAKAS

-232 KADVAV
+232 KADVAL

-247 ENVITQDT
+247 ENVITQDA

-270 NLQAGDTFVYHSP
+270 NLQEGDTFVYHSP

-290 VQDIQEEGGK
+290 VQDIREEGGK

-348 TVQESAMV
+348 TVQESAIV

-378 DAEADNGFVN
+378 DADADNGFVD
-388 DLTEA
+388 DLTED
-393 IGNIFEPKKDNPSKE
+393 IGNIFEPKKDNQSKE
-408 MSLQVLM
+408 KTLKVLM

-425 DLEYSVKMHID
+425 DLEYSVKLHID
-436 SSIAMNANF
+436 SSVAVNANF

-464 KGVYSVEADLKA
+464 KGVYGVEANLKA
-476 TVDLGEYDATDAIT
+476 TVDLGKYDATDVMT

-496 VASIDVELNASANV
+496 AASIDVDLNASANV

-586 SEDVPESRDGCDP
+586 SEDVPESRDGCAP

-615 IGMRLIFEKDDIM
+615 IGMQLVPGKDGIM

-679 PLYLQKDGNTPK
+679 PLYLQKNGNTPEL
-691 IIGEC
+691 IGEC

-775 LIISGEGAMPSFD
+775 FIISGEGAMRNYASSTDPIS
-788 TANNGI
+788 
-794 PRPWDNGKIKKLI
+794 PWSNYVLKIKKI
-807 IREGVTEIGHQAF
+807 IVREGVTGIGSGAF
-820 EGASA
+820 KGASN
-825 LTEVYLP
+825 LKELYLP
-832 ESLKYV
+832 ESLTHIAQ
-838 NSEAFAY
+838 EAFGY
-845 ISTVPE
+845 FPKSGVKIE
-851 VYYAGTVKDWHK
+851 YAGTVKQWRNN
-863 VSKGTDNGTFSLV
+863 VSVMLDSETSDYSNAGFVSTVK
-876 PVHCS
+876 HCA
-881 DGVANVPMA
+881 DGNTNAPMA
-890 GGDGSENNPFQVA
+890 GGSGTKNDPYQIA
-903 TAAQLESIQDKPDS
+903 TAEQLDAIHDWATAT
-917 LYYVL
+917 YYVL
-922 VNDIDLAGI
+922 VNDIDLSGI
-931 EWTPMVYFSG
+931 EWIPYNGYINF
-941 VLDGQGHSIKN
+941 DGQGHTVSN
-952 MTITEWS
+952 LTITGTNINSRVNVGMFGGLKSYWS
-959 NLCLDTGTRSHYV
+959 DYYAGT
-972 GLFQKSD
+972 FQ
-979 SRWVHSSTGSWRKE
+979 SRVS
-993 ASVIRN
+993 N
-999 LNLEDVNIA
+999 LNLKDVNIDITGTDNYTTTLCVGA
-1008 LDLAPSENPILLYIG
+1008 IVGGYDGFNDSVYIQ
-1023 ALSASTTDY
+1023 
-1032 NNTPN
+1032 
-1037 GNFENCTVSGSI
+1037 NCTASGK
-1049 SINDNSKNSLHLNV
+1049 INVQGGFRAWV
-1063 GGLIGFAGREYCGIG
+1063 GGLTGGGIYIENSTNKVDITYTRGENTYECGISPFGGIASNSTNYGTIVANGKDMESHVETVG
-1078 NCTSDLTITV
+1078 NGNTDYGKTII
-1088 HSDDTTYTKYVGG
+1088 
-1101 LVGHNGY
+1101 NGVER
-1108 LNSCTN
+1108 T
-1114 RSNITLSG
+1114 
-1122 AAQISCKGIVGDT
+1122 AA
-1135 GYNDLYNCT
+1135 
-1144 DNGTVTRK
+1144 

>member
-6 AAILAV
+6 AAILAI

-74 DQLSMTATDSLSAL
+74 DQLSMAATDSLSAL

-102 GGSDAQNYRVI
+102 SGSDAQNYRVI

-132 DLVVGIYSTD
+132 DLVVGVYSTD

-174 VLKAF
+174 VIKVF

-201 ISDLKEAKAS
+201 MSDLKEAKAS
-211 DFDPELVV
+211 NFDPELVV

-247 ENVITQDT
+247 ENVITQDA

-348 TVQESAMV
+348 TVQESAIV

-378 DAEADNGFVN
+378 DADADNGFVD
-388 DLTEA
+388 DLTED
-393 IGNIFEPKKDNPSKE
+393 IGNIFEPKKDNQSKE
-408 MSLQVLM
+408 KTLKVLM

-425 DLEYSVKMHID
+425 DLEYSVKLHID
-436 SSIAMNANF
+436 SSVAVNANF

-464 KGVYSVEADLKA
+464 KGVYGVEANLKA
-476 TVDLGEYDATDAIT
+476 TVDLGKYDATDVMT

-496 VASIDVELNASANV
+496 AASIDVDLNASANV

-564 QLYFNLSFENTLTAH
+564 RLYFNLSFENTLTAH

-586 SEDVPESRDGCDP
+586 SEDVPESRDGCAP
-599 VCFAFNLHITC
+599 VCFAFNMHITC

-615 IGMRLIFEKDDIM
+615 IGMQLVPGKDGIM

-679 PLYLQKDGNTPK
+679 PLYLQKDGNTPEL
-691 IIGEC
+691 IGEC

-775 LIISGEGAMPSFD
+775 LIISGEGAMRNYASSTDPIS
-788 TANNGI
+788 
-794 PRPWDNGKIKKLI
+794 PWSNYLLKIKKI
-807 IREGVTEIGHQAF
+807 IVREGVTGIGSGAF
-820 EGASA
+820 KGASN
-825 LTEVYLP
+825 LKELYLP
-832 ESLKYV
+832 ESLTHIAQ
-838 NSEAFAY
+838 EAFGY
-845 ISTVPE
+845 FPKSGVKIE
-851 VYYAGTVKDWHK
+851 YAGTVKQWRNN
-863 VSKGTDNGTFSLV
+863 VSVMLDSETSDYSNAGFVSTVK
-876 PVHCS
+876 HCA
-881 DGVANVPMA
+881 DGNTNAPMA
-890 GGDGSENNPFQVA
+890 GGSGTKDDPYQIA
-903 TAAQLESIQDKPDS
+903 TAAQLDAIHDWPTAT
-917 LYYVL
+917 YYVL
-922 VNDIDLAGI
+922 VNDIDLSGI
-931 EWTPMVYFSG
+931 EWVPYSG
-941 VLDGQGHSIKN
+941 YINFDGQGHTVSN
-952 MTITEWS
+952 LTITGTNINSRVNVGMFGGLKSYWS
-959 NLCLDTGTRSHYV
+959 NYYAGT
-972 GLFQKSD
+972 FQS
-979 SRWVHSSTGSWRKE
+979 WVS
-993 ASVIRN
+993 N
-999 LNLEDVNIA
+999 LNLKDVNIDITGTDNYTTTLCVGA
-1008 LDLAPSENPILLYIG
+1008 IVGGYDGFNDSVYIQ
-1023 ALSASTTDY
+1023 
-1032 NNTPN
+1032 
-1037 GNFENCTVSGSI
+1037 NCTASGK
-1049 SINDNSKNSLHLNV
+1049 INVQGGFRAWV
-1063 GGLIGFAGREYCGIG
+1063 GGLTGGGIYIENSTNKVDITYTRGENTYECGISPFGGIASNSTNYGTIVANGKDMESHVETVG
-1078 NCTSDLTITV
+1078 NGNTDYGKTII
-1088 HSDDTTYTKYVGG
+1088 
-1101 LVGHNGY
+1101 NGVER
-1108 LNSCTN
+1108 T
-1114 RSNITLSG
+1114 
-1122 AAQISCKGIVGDT
+1122 AA
-1135 GYNDLYNCT
+1135 
-1144 DNGTVTRK
+1144 

>member
-174 VLKAF
+174 VLKVF

-201 ISDLKEAKAS
+201 MSDLKGAKAS

-238 LDNDTVAPD
+238 LDNDTVAPN
-247 ENVITQDT
+247 ENVITQDA

-371 AIHAAAD
+371 AIHTAAD
-378 DAEADNGFVN
+378 DADADNGFVN

-393 IGNIFEPKKDNPSKE
+393 IGNIFEPKTDNPSKE
-408 MSLQVLM
+408 MSLKVLM

-445 AYYIAWDRV
+445 AYYIAWNRV

-496 VASIDVELNASANV
+496 VASIDVDLNATATV

-544 VVVKATLHL
+544 IVVKATLHL
-553 SPYIGAAYNLV
+553 SPYMGAAYNLV
-564 QLYFNLSFENTLTAH
+564 RLYFNLSFENTLTAH

-599 VCFAFNLHITC
+599 VCFAFNMHITC
-610 SGNLQ
+610 SGELQ

-775 LIISGEGAMPSFD
+775 LIISGEGAMRNYASSTDPIS
-788 TANNGI
+788 
-794 PRPWDNGKIKKLI
+794 PWSNYVLKIKKI
-807 IREGVTEIGHQAF
+807 IVREGVTGIGSGAF
-820 EGASA
+820 KGASN
-825 LTEVYLP
+825 LKELYLP
-832 ESLKYV
+832 ESLTHIAQ
-838 NSEAFAY
+838 EAFGY
-845 ISTVPE
+845 FPKSGVKIE
-851 VYYAGTVKDWHK
+851 YAGTVKQWRNN
-863 VSKGTDNGTFSLV
+863 VSVMLDSETSDYSNAGFVSTVK
-876 PVHCS
+876 HCA
-881 DGVANVPMA
+881 DGNTNAPMA
-890 GGDGSENNPFQVA
+890 GGSGTKDDPYQIA
-903 TAAQLESIQDKPDS
+903 TAAQLDAIHDWPTAT
-917 LYYVL
+917 YYVL
-922 VNDIDLAGI
+922 VNDIDLSGI
-931 EWTPMVYFSG
+931 EWIPYNGYINF
-941 VLDGQGHSIKN
+941 DGQGHTVSN
-952 MTITEWS
+952 LTITGTNINSRVNVGMFGGLKSYWS
-959 NLCLDTGTRSHYV
+959 DYYAGT
-972 GLFQKSD
+972 FQ
-979 SRWVHSSTGSWRKE
+979 SRVS
-993 ASVIRN
+993 N
-999 LNLEDVNIA
+999 LNLKDVNIDITGTDNYTTTLCVGA
-1008 LDLAPSENPILLYIG
+1008 IVGGYDGFNDSVYIQ
-1023 ALSASTTDY
+1023 
-1032 NNTPN
+1032 
-1037 GNFENCTVSGSI
+1037 NCTASGK
-1049 SINDNSKNSLHLNV
+1049 INVQGGFRAWV
-1063 GGLIGFAGREYCGIG
+1063 GGLTGGGIYIENSTNKVDITYTRGENTYECGISPFGGIASNSTNYGTIVANGKDMESHVETVG
-1078 NCTSDLTITV
+1078 NGNTDYGKTII
-1088 HSDDTTYTKYVGG
+1088 
-1101 LVGHNGY
+1101 NGVER
-1108 LNSCTN
+1108 T
-1114 RSNITLSG
+1114 
-1122 AAQISCKGIVGDT
+1122 AA
-1135 GYNDLYNCT
+1135 
-1144 DNGTVTRK
+1144 

>member
-6 AAILAV
+6 AAILAI

-102 GGSDAQNYRVI
+102 SGSDAQNYRVI

-174 VLKAF
+174 VIKVF

-201 ISDLKEAKAS
+201 MSDLKEAKAS

-348 TVQESAMV
+348 TVQESAIV

-366 GEGAD
+366 GEGTD
-371 AIHAAAD
+371 AIHTAAD
-378 DAEADNGFVN
+378 DADADNGFVD
-388 DLTEA
+388 DLTED
-393 IGNIFEPKKDNPSKE
+393 IGNIFEPKKDNQSKE
-408 MSLQVLM
+408 KTLKVLM

-425 DLEYSVKMHID
+425 DLEYSVKLHID
-436 SSIAMNANF
+436 SSVAVNANF

-464 KGVYSVEADLKA
+464 KGVYGVEADLKA
-476 TVDLGEYDATDAIT
+476 TVDLGEYDATDAMT

-496 VASIDVELNASANV
+496 AASIDVDLNASATV

-564 QLYFNLSFENTLTAH
+564 RLYFNLSFENTLTAH

-599 VCFAFNLHITC
+599 VCFAFNMHITC
-610 SGNLQ
+610 SGELQ

-628 FDPFTLWKNAELY
+628 FDPFTLWKNAELF

-679 PLYLQKDGNTPK
+679 PLYLQKDGNTPEL
-691 IIGEC
+691 IGEC

-775 LIISGEGAMPSFD
+775 LIISGEGAMRNYASSTDPIS
-788 TANNGI
+788 
-794 PRPWDNGKIKKLI
+794 PWSNYLLKIKKI
-807 IREGVTEIGHQAF
+807 IVREGVTGIGSGAF
-820 EGASA
+820 KGASN
-825 LTEVYLP
+825 LKELYLP
-832 ESLKYV
+832 ESLTHIAQ
-838 NSEAFAY
+838 EAFGY
-845 ISTVPE
+845 FPKSGVKIE
-851 VYYAGTVKDWHK
+851 YAGTVKQWRNN
-863 VSKGTDNGTFSLV
+863 VSVMLDSETSDYSNAGFVSTVK
-876 PVHCS
+876 HCA
-881 DGVANVPMA
+881 DGNTNAPMA
-890 GGDGSENNPFQVA
+890 GGSGTKDDPYQIA
-903 TAAQLESIQDKPDS
+903 TAAQLDAIHDWPTAT
-917 LYYVL
+917 YYVL
-922 VNDIDLAGI
+922 VNDIDLSGI
-931 EWTPMVYFSG
+931 EWVPYSG
-941 VLDGQGHSIKN
+941 YINFDGQGHTVSN
-952 MTITEWS
+952 LTIMGTNINSRVNVGMFGGLKSYWS
-959 NLCLDTGTRSHYV
+959 NYYAGT
-972 GLFQKSD
+972 FQ
-979 SRWVHSSTGSWRKE
+979 SRVS
-993 ASVIRN
+993 N
-999 LNLEDVNIA
+999 LNLKDVNIDITGTDNYTTTLCVGA
-1008 LDLAPSENPILLYIG
+1008 IVGGYDGFNDSVYIQ
-1023 ALSASTTDY
+1023 
-1032 NNTPN
+1032 
-1037 GNFENCTVSGSI
+1037 NCTASGK
-1049 SINDNSKNSLHLNV
+1049 INVQGGFRAWV
-1063 GGLIGFAGREYCGIG
+1063 GGLTGGGIYIENSTNKVDITYTRGENTYECGISPFGGIASNSTNYGTIVANGKDMESHVETVG
-1078 NCTSDLTITV
+1078 NGNTDYGKTII
-1088 HSDDTTYTKYVGG
+1088 
-1101 LVGHNGY
+1101 NGVER
-1108 LNSCTN
+1108 T
-1114 RSNITLSG
+1114 
-1122 AAQISCKGIVGDT
+1122 AA
-1135 GYNDLYNCT
+1135 
-1144 DNGTVTRK
+1144 

>member
-6 AAILAV
+6 AAILAI

-74 DQLSMTATDSLSAL
+74 DQLNMTATDSLSAL

-102 GGSDAQNYRVI
+102 SGSDAQNYRVI

-174 VLKAF
+174 VLKVF

-201 ISDLKEAKAS
+201 MSDLKEAKAS

-247 ENVITQDT
+247 ENVITQDA

-290 VQDIQEEGGK
+290 VQDIREEGGK

-348 TVQESAMV
+348 TVQESAIV

-366 GEGAD
+366 GEGAE

-378 DAEADNGFVN
+378 DADADNGFVD
-388 DLTEA
+388 DLTED
-393 IGNIFEPKKDNPSKE
+393 IGNIFEPKKDNQSKE
-408 MSLQVLM
+408 KTLKVLM

-425 DLEYSVKMHID
+425 DLEYSVKLHID
-436 SSIAMNANF
+436 SSVAVNANF

-464 KGVYSVEADLKA
+464 KGVYGVEADLKA
-476 TVDLGEYDATDAIT
+476 TVDLGEYDATDAMT

-496 VASIDVELNASANV
+496 AASIDVDLNASANV

-564 QLYFNLSFENTLTAH
+564 RLYFNLSFENTLTAH

-586 SEDVPESRDGCDP
+586 SEDVPESRDGCAP
-599 VCFAFNLHITC
+599 VCFAFNMHITC
-610 SGNLQ
+610 SGELQ

-628 FDPFTLWKNAELY
+628 FDPFTLWKNAELF

-679 PLYLQKDGNTPK
+679 PLYLQKDGNTPEL
-691 IIGEC
+691 IGEC

-775 LIISGEGAMPSFD
+775 LIISGEGAMRNYASSTDPIS
-788 TANNGI
+788 
-794 PRPWDNGKIKKLI
+794 PWSNYLLKIKKI
-807 IREGVTEIGHQAF
+807 IVREGVTGIGSGAF
-820 EGASA
+820 KGASN
-825 LTEVYLP
+825 LKELYLP
-832 ESLKYV
+832 ESLTHIAQ
-838 NSEAFAY
+838 EAFGY
-845 ISTVPE
+845 FPKSGVKIE
-851 VYYAGTVKDWHK
+851 YAGTVKQWRNN
-863 VSKGTDNGTFSLV
+863 VSVMLDSETSDYSNAGFVSTVK
-876 PVHCS
+876 HCA
-881 DGVANVPMA
+881 DGNTNAPMA
-890 GGDGSENNPFQVA
+890 GGSGTKDDPYQIA
-903 TAAQLESIQDKPDS
+903 TAAQLDAIHDWPTAT
-917 LYYVL
+917 YYVL
-922 VNDIDLAGI
+922 VNDIDLSGI
-931 EWTPMVYFSG
+931 EWVPYSG
-941 VLDGQGHSIKN
+941 YINFDGQGH
-952 MTITEWS
+952 TVS
-959 NLCLDTGTRSHYV
+959 NLTIIRTDVSGEVNIGMFGALYSYYDNYYAGT
-972 GLFQKSD
+972 FQ
-979 SRWVHSSTGSWRKE
+979 SRVS
-993 ASVIRN
+993 N
-999 LNLEDVNIA
+999 LNLKDVNI
-1008 LDLAPSENPILLYIG
+1008 DITGTDESET
-1023 ALSASTTDY
+1023 S
-1032 NNTPN
+1032 
-1037 GNFENCTVSGSI
+1037 ETV
-1049 SINDNSKNSLHLNV
+1049 LNV
-1063 GGLIGFAGREYCGIG
+1063 GAIVGLNNASSDDIYIQNCSVSGRINVQGGFRAWIGGISGRGQQNCRTYVQ
-1078 NCTSDLTITV
+1078 NCTNKADITYTRGEGTYECEVGALHGFQADVSDCTNYGTITANGKGMESCV
-1088 HSDDTTYTKYVGG
+1088 RTVGSG
-1101 LVGHNGY
+1101 NIDYGKTIINGVER
-1108 LNSCTN
+1108 T
-1114 RSNITLSG
+1114 
-1122 AAQISCKGIVGDT
+1122 AV
-1135 GYNDLYNCT
+1135 
-1144 DNGTVTRK
+1144 

>member
-6 AAILAV
+6 AAILAI

-102 GGSDAQNYRVI
+102 SGSDAQNYRVV

-174 VLKAF
+174 VLKVF

-201 ISDLKEAKAS
+201 MSDLKEAKAS

-247 ENVITQDT
+247 ENVITQDA

-270 NLQAGDTFVYHSP
+270 DLQAGDTFVYHSP

-290 VQDIQEEGGK
+290 VQDIREEGGK

-378 DAEADNGFVN
+378 DADADNGFVD
-388 DLTEA
+388 DLTED
-393 IGNIFEPKKDNPSKE
+393 IGNIFEPKKDNQSKE
-408 MSLQVLM
+408 KTLKVLM

-425 DLEYSVKMHID
+425 DLEYSVKLHID
-436 SSIAMNANF
+436 SSVAVNANF

-464 KGVYSVEADLKA
+464 KGVYGVEANLKA
-476 TVDLGEYDATDAIT
+476 TVDLGKYDATDVMT

-496 VASIDVELNASANV
+496 AASIDVDLNASANV

-586 SEDVPESRDGCDP
+586 SEDVPESRDGCAP

-615 IGMRLIFEKDDIM
+615 IGMQLVPGKDGIM

-679 PLYLQKDGNTPK
+679 PLYLQKNGNTPEL
-691 IIGEC
+691 IGEC

-754 RVDDGSD
+754 RADDGSD

-775 LIISGEGAMPSFD
+775 LIISGEGAMRNYASSTDPIS
-788 TANNGI
+788 
-794 PRPWDNGKIKKLI
+794 PWSNYLLKIKKI
-807 IREGVTEIGHQAF
+807 IVREGVTGIGSGAF
-820 EGASA
+820 KGASN
-825 LTEVYLP
+825 LKELYLP
-832 ESLKYV
+832 ESLTHIAQ
-838 NSEAFAY
+838 EAFGY
-845 ISTVPE
+845 FPKSGVKIE
-851 VYYAGTVKDWHK
+851 YAGTVKQWRNN
-863 VSKGTDNGTFSLV
+863 VSVMLDSETSDYSNAGFVSTVK
-876 PVHCS
+876 HCA
-881 DGVANVPMA
+881 DGNTNAPMA
-890 GGDGSENNPFQVA
+890 GGSGTKDDPYQIA
-903 TAAQLESIQDKPDS
+903 TAEQLDAIHDWPTAT
-917 LYYVL
+917 YYVL
-922 VNDIDLAGI
+922 VNDIDLSGI
-931 EWTPMVYFSG
+931 EWVPYSG
-941 VLDGQGHSIKN
+941 YINFDGQGH
-952 MTITEWS
+952 TVS
-959 NLCLDTGTRSHYV
+959 NLTIIKTDVSGEANIGMFGALYSYYDNYYAGT
-972 GLFQKSD
+972 FQ
-979 SRWVHSSTGSWRKE
+979 SRVS
-993 ASVIRN
+993 N
-999 LNLEDVNIA
+999 LNLKDVNI
-1008 LDLAPSENPILLYIG
+1008 DITGTDESE
-1023 ALSASTTDY
+1023 
-1032 NNTPN
+1032 
-1037 GNFENCTVSGSI
+1037 TV
-1049 SINDNSKNSLHLNV
+1049 LNV
-1063 GGLIGFAGREYCGIG
+1063 GAIVGLNNASSDDIYIQNCSVSGRINVQGGFRTWIGGISGRGQQNCRTYVQ
-1078 NCTSDLTITV
+1078 NCTNKADITYTRGEGTYECEVGALHGFQADVSDCTNYGTITANGKGMESCV
-1088 HSDDTTYTKYVGG
+1088 RTVGSG
-1101 LVGHNGY
+1101 NIDYGKTIINGVER
-1108 LNSCTN
+1108 T
-1114 RSNITLSG
+1114 
-1122 AAQISCKGIVGDT
+1122 AA
-1135 GYNDLYNCT
+1135 
-1144 DNGTVTRK
+1144 

>member
-102 GGSDAQNYRVI
+102 SGSDAQNYRVI

-174 VLKAF
+174 VIKVF

-201 ISDLKEAKAS
+201 MSDLKEAKAS

-219 NLDERDDTNFGVV
+219 NLDEQDNTNFGVV

-247 ENVITQDT
+247 ENVITQDA

-290 VQDIQEEGGK
+290 VQDIREEGGK

-348 TVQESAMV
+348 TVQESAIV

-371 AIHAAAD
+371 AIHTAAD
-378 DAEADNGFVN
+378 DAEADNGFVD
-388 DLTEA
+388 DLTED
-393 IGNIFEPKKDNPSKE
+393 IGNIFEPKKDNQSKE
-408 MSLQVLM
+408 KTLKVLM

-425 DLEYSVKMHID
+425 DLEYSVKLHID
-436 SSIAMNANF
+436 SSVAVNANF

-464 KGVYSVEADLKA
+464 KGVYGVEADLKA
-476 TVDLGEYDATDAIT
+476 TVDLGEYDATDAMT

-496 VASIDVELNASANV
+496 AASIDVDLNASANV

-553 SPYIGAAYNLV
+553 SPYMGAAYNLV
-564 QLYFNLSFENTLTAH
+564 RLYFNLSFENTLTAH

-628 FDPFTLWKNAELY
+628 FDPFTLWKNAELF

-679 PLYLQKDGNTPK
+679 PLYLQKDGNTPEL
-691 IIGEC
+691 IGEC

-761 ENRITYTFNEKTGT
+761 KNRITYTFNEKTGT
-775 LIISGEGAMPSFD
+775 LIISGEGAMRNYASSTDPIS
-788 TANNGI
+788 
-794 PRPWDNGKIKKLI
+794 PWSNYLLKIKKI
-807 IREGVTEIGHQAF
+807 IVREGVTGIGSGAF
-820 EGASA
+820 KGASN
-825 LTEVYLP
+825 LKELYLP
-832 ESLKYV
+832 ESLTHIAQ
-838 NSEAFAY
+838 EAFGY
-845 ISTVPE
+845 FPKSGVKIE
-851 VYYAGTVKDWHK
+851 YAGTVKQWRNN
-863 VSKGTDNGTFSLV
+863 VSVMLDSETSDYSNAGFVSTVK
-876 PVHCS
+876 HCA
-881 DGVANVPMA
+881 DGNTNAPMA
-890 GGDGSENNPFQVA
+890 GGSGTKDDPYQIA
-903 TAAQLESIQDKPDS
+903 TAAQLDAIHDWPTAT
-917 LYYVL
+917 YYVL
-922 VNDIDLAGI
+922 VNDIDLSGI
-931 EWTPMVYFSG
+931 EWVPYSG
-941 VLDGQGHSIKN
+941 YINFDGQGH
-952 MTITEWS
+952 TVS
-959 NLCLDTGTRSHYV
+959 NLTIIRTDVSGEVNIGMFGALYSYYDNYYAGT
-972 GLFQKSD
+972 FQ
-979 SRWVHSSTGSWRKE
+979 SRVS
-993 ASVIRN
+993 N
-999 LNLEDVNIA
+999 LNLKDVNI
-1008 LDLAPSENPILLYIG
+1008 DITGTDESET
-1023 ALSASTTDY
+1023 S
-1032 NNTPN
+1032 
-1037 GNFENCTVSGSI
+1037 ETV
-1049 SINDNSKNSLHLNV
+1049 LNV
-1063 GGLIGFAGREYCGIG
+1063 GAIVGLNNASSDDIYIQNCSVSGRINVQGGFRAWIGGISGRGQQNCRTYVQ
-1078 NCTSDLTITV
+1078 NCTNKADITYTRGEGTYECEVGALHGFQADVSDCTNYGTITANGKGMESCV
-1088 HSDDTTYTKYVGG
+1088 RTVGSG
-1101 LVGHNGY
+1101 NIDYGKTIINGVER
-1108 LNSCTN
+1108 T
-1114 RSNITLSG
+1114 
-1122 AAQISCKGIVGDT
+1122 AA
-1135 GYNDLYNCT
+1135 
-1144 DNGTVTRK
+1144 

>member
-6 AAILAV
+6 AAILAI

-31 PQTDPAVQQLQTTAL
+31 PQTDPTVQQLQTTAL

-74 DQLSMTATDSLSAL
+74 DQLSMAATDSLSAL

-102 GGSDAQNYRVI
+102 SGSDAQNYRVI

-174 VLKAF
+174 VLKVF

-201 ISDLKEAKAS
+201 MSDLKEAKAS

-247 ENVITQDT
+247 ENVITQDA

-348 TVQESAMV
+348 TVQESAIV

-378 DAEADNGFVN
+378 DADADNGFVD
-388 DLTEA
+388 DLTED
-393 IGNIFEPKKDNPSKE
+393 IGNIFEPKKDNQSKE
-408 MSLQVLM
+408 KTLKVLM

-425 DLEYSVKMHID
+425 DLEYSVKLHID
-436 SSIAMNANF
+436 SSVAVNANF

-464 KGVYSVEADLKA
+464 KGVYGVEADLKA
-476 TVDLGEYDATDAIT
+476 TVDLGEYNATDVMT

-496 VASIDVELNASANV
+496 AASIDVDLNASANV

-564 QLYFNLSFENTLTAH
+564 RLYFNLSFENTLTAH

-586 SEDVPESRDGCDP
+586 SEDVPESRDGCAP

-615 IGMRLIFEKDDIM
+615 IGMQLVPGKDGIM

-679 PLYLQKDGNTPK
+679 PLYLQKDGNTPEL
-691 IIGEC
+691 IGEC

-761 ENRITYTFNEKTGT
+761 KNRITYTFNEKTGT
-775 LIISGEGAMPSFD
+775 FIISGEGAMRNYASSTDPIS
-788 TANNGI
+788 
-794 PRPWDNGKIKKLI
+794 PWSNYVLKIKKI
-807 IREGVTEIGHQAF
+807 IVREGVTGIGSGAF
-820 EGASA
+820 KGASN
-825 LTEVYLP
+825 LKELYLP
-832 ESLKYV
+832 ESLTHIAQ
-838 NSEAFAY
+838 EAFGY
-845 ISTVPE
+845 FPKSGVKIE
-851 VYYAGTVKDWHK
+851 YAGTVKQWRNN
-863 VSKGTDNGTFSLV
+863 VSVMLDSETSDYSNAGFVSTVK
-876 PVHCS
+876 HCA
-881 DGVANVPMA
+881 DGNTNAPMA
-890 GGDGSENNPFQVA
+890 GGSGTKDDPYQIA
-903 TAAQLESIQDKPDS
+903 TAEQLDAIHDWPTAT
-917 LYYVL
+917 YYVL
-922 VNDIDLAGI
+922 VNDIDLSGI
-931 EWTPMVYFSG
+931 EWIPYNGYINF
-941 VLDGQGHSIKN
+941 DGQGHTVSN
-952 MTITEWS
+952 LTITGTNINSRVNVGMFGGLKSYWS
-959 NLCLDTGTRSHYV
+959 NYYAGT
-972 GLFQKSD
+972 FQ
-979 SRWVHSSTGSWRKE
+979 SRVS
-993 ASVIRN
+993 N
-999 LNLEDVNIA
+999 LNLKDVNIDITGTDNYTTTLCVGA
-1008 LDLAPSENPILLYIG
+1008 IVGGYDGFNDSVYIQ
-1023 ALSASTTDY
+1023 
-1032 NNTPN
+1032 
-1037 GNFENCTVSGSI
+1037 NCTASGK
-1049 SINDNSKNSLHLNV
+1049 INVQGGFRAWV
-1063 GGLIGFAGREYCGIG
+1063 GGLTGGGIYIENSTNKVDITYTRGENTYECGISPFGGIASNSTNYGTIVANGKDMESHVETVG
-1078 NCTSDLTITV
+1078 NGNTDYGKTII
-1088 HSDDTTYTKYVGG
+1088 
-1101 LVGHNGY
+1101 NGVER
-1108 LNSCTN
+1108 T
-1114 RSNITLSG
+1114 
-1122 AAQISCKGIVGDT
+1122 AA
-1135 GYNDLYNCT
+1135 
-1144 DNGTVTRK
+1144 

>member
-6 AAILAV
+6 AAILAI

-102 GGSDAQNYRVI
+102 SGSDAQNYRVI

-174 VLKAF
+174 VLKVF

-201 ISDLKEAKAS
+201 MSDLEEAKAS

-238 LDNDTVAPD
+238 LDNDAVAPD
-247 ENVITQDT
+247 ENVITQDA

-270 NLQAGDTFVYHSP
+270 NLQEGDTFVYHSP

-290 VQDIQEEGGK
+290 VQDIREEGGK

-378 DAEADNGFVN
+378 DADADNGFVD
-388 DLTEA
+388 DLTED
-393 IGNIFEPKKDNPSKE
+393 IGNIFEPKKDNQSKE
-408 MSLQVLM
+408 KTLKVLM

-425 DLEYSVKMHID
+425 DLEYSVKLHID
-436 SSIAMNANF
+436 SSVAVNANF

-464 KGVYSVEADLKA
+464 KGVYGVEANLKA
-476 TVDLGEYDATDAIT
+476 TVDLGKYDATDVMT

-496 VASIDVELNASANV
+496 AASIDVDLNASANV

-564 QLYFNLSFENTLTAH
+564 RLYFNLSFENTLTAH

-586 SEDVPESRDGCDP
+586 SEDVPESRDGCAP

-615 IGMRLIFEKDDIM
+615 IGMQLVPGKDGIM

-679 PLYLQKDGNTPK
+679 PLYLQKNGNTPEL
-691 IIGEC
+691 IGEC

-761 ENRITYTFNEKTGT
+761 KNRITYTFNEKTGT
-775 LIISGEGAMPSFD
+775 LIISGEGAMRNYASSTDPIS
-788 TANNGI
+788 
-794 PRPWDNGKIKKLI
+794 PWSNYLLKIKKI
-807 IREGVTEIGHQAF
+807 IVREGVTGIGSGAF
-820 EGASA
+820 KGASN
-825 LTEVYLP
+825 LKELYLP
-832 ESLKYV
+832 ESLTHIAQ
-838 NSEAFAY
+838 EAFGY
-845 ISTVPE
+845 FPKSGVKIE
-851 VYYAGTVKDWHK
+851 YAGTVKQWRNN
-863 VSKGTDNGTFSLV
+863 VSVMLDSETSDYSNAGFVSTVK
-876 PVHCS
+876 HCA
-881 DGVANVPMA
+881 DGNTNAPMA
-890 GGDGSENNPFQVA
+890 GGSGTKDDPYQIA
-903 TAAQLESIQDKPDS
+903 TAEQLDAIHDWPTAT
-917 LYYVL
+917 YYVL
-922 VNDIDLAGI
+922 VDDIDLSGI
-931 EWTPMVYFSG
+931 EWVPYSG
-941 VLDGQGHSIKN
+941 YINFDGQGH
-952 MTITEWS
+952 TVS
-959 NLCLDTGTRSHYV
+959 NLTIIKTDVSGEANIGMFGALYSYYDNYYAGT
-972 GLFQKSD
+972 FQ
-979 SRWVHSSTGSWRKE
+979 SRVS
-993 ASVIRN
+993 N
-999 LNLEDVNIA
+999 LNLKDVNI
-1008 LDLAPSENPILLYIG
+1008 DITGTDESE
-1023 ALSASTTDY
+1023 
-1032 NNTPN
+1032 
-1037 GNFENCTVSGSI
+1037 TV
-1049 SINDNSKNSLHLNV
+1049 LNV
-1063 GGLIGFAGREYCGIG
+1063 GAIVGLNNASSDDIYIQNCSVSGRINVQGGFRTWIGGISGRGQQNCRTYVQ
-1078 NCTSDLTITV
+1078 NCTNKADITYTRGEGTYECEVGALHGFQADVSDCTNYGTITANGKGMESCV
-1088 HSDDTTYTKYVGG
+1088 RTVGSG
-1101 LVGHNGY
+1101 NTDYGKTIINGVER
-1108 LNSCTN
+1108 T
-1114 RSNITLSG
+1114 
-1122 AAQISCKGIVGDT
+1122 AA
-1135 GYNDLYNCT
+1135 
-1144 DNGTVTRK
+1144 

>member
-6 AAILAV
+6 AAILAI

-102 GGSDAQNYRVI
+102 SGSDAQNYRVI

-154 EQTEETMAEIPLT
+154 EQTEETMAEISLT

-174 VLKAF
+174 VIKVF

-201 ISDLKEAKAS
+201 MSDLKEAKAS

-238 LDNDTVAPD
+238 LDNDTVTPD
-247 ENVITQDT
+247 ENVITQDA

-290 VQDIQEEGGK
+290 VQDIREEGGK

-378 DAEADNGFVN
+378 DADADNGFVD
-388 DLTEA
+388 DLTED
-393 IGNIFEPKKDNPSKE
+393 IGNIFEPKKDNQSKE
-408 MSLQVLM
+408 KTLKVLM

-425 DLEYSVKMHID
+425 DLEYSVKLHID
-436 SSIAMNANF
+436 SSVAVNANF

-464 KGVYSVEADLKA
+464 KGVYGVEADLKA
-476 TVDLGEYDATDAIT
+476 TVDLGEYNATDVMT

-496 VASIDVELNASANV
+496 AASIDVDLNASANV

-564 QLYFNLSFENTLTAH
+564 RLYFNLSFENTLTAH

-586 SEDVPESRDGCDP
+586 SEDVPESRDGCAP
-599 VCFAFNLHITC
+599 VCFAFNMHIAC

-615 IGMRLIFEKDDIM
+615 IGMQLVPGKDGIM

-679 PLYLQKDGNTPK
+679 PLYLQKDGNTPEL
-691 IIGEC
+691 IGEC

-761 ENRITYTFNEKTGT
+761 KNRITYTFNEKTGT
-775 LIISGEGAMPSFD
+775 FIISGEGAMRNYASSTDPIS
-788 TANNGI
+788 
-794 PRPWDNGKIKKLI
+794 PWSNYVLKIKKI
-807 IREGVTEIGHQAF
+807 IVREGVTGIGSGAF
-820 EGASA
+820 KGASN
-825 LTEVYLP
+825 LKELYLP
-832 ESLKYV
+832 ESLTHIAQ
-838 NSEAFAY
+838 EAFGY
-845 ISTVPE
+845 FPKSGVKIE
-851 VYYAGTVKDWHK
+851 YAGTVKQWRNN
-863 VSKGTDNGTFSLV
+863 VSVMLDSETSDYSNAGFVSTVK
-876 PVHCS
+876 HCA
-881 DGVANVPMA
+881 DGNTNAPMA
-890 GGDGSENNPFQVA
+890 GGSGTKDDPYQIA
-903 TAAQLESIQDKPDS
+903 TAEQLDAIHDWPTAT
-917 LYYVL
+917 YYVL
-922 VNDIDLAGI
+922 VNDIDLSGI
-931 EWTPMVYFSG
+931 EWIPYNGYINF
-941 VLDGQGHSIKN
+941 DGQGHTVSN
-952 MTITEWS
+952 LTITGTNINSRVNVGMFGGLKSYWS
-959 NLCLDTGTRSHYV
+959 NYYAGT
-972 GLFQKSD
+972 FQS
-979 SRWVHSSTGSWRKE
+979 WVS
-993 ASVIRN
+993 N
-999 LNLEDVNIA
+999 LNLKDVNIDITGTDNYTTTLCVGA
-1008 LDLAPSENPILLYIG
+1008 IVGGYDGFNDSVYIQ
-1023 ALSASTTDY
+1023 
-1032 NNTPN
+1032 
-1037 GNFENCTVSGSI
+1037 NCTASGK
-1049 SINDNSKNSLHLNV
+1049 INVQGGFRAWV
-1063 GGLIGFAGREYCGIG
+1063 GGLTGGGIYIENSTNKVDITYTRGENTYECGISPFGGIASNSTNYGTIVANGKDMESHVETVG
-1078 NCTSDLTITV
+1078 NGNTDYGKTII
-1088 HSDDTTYTKYVGG
+1088 
-1101 LVGHNGY
+1101 NGVER
-1108 LNSCTN
+1108 T
-1114 RSNITLSG
+1114 
-1122 AAQISCKGIVGDT
+1122 AA
-1135 GYNDLYNCT
+1135 
-1144 DNGTVTRK
+1144 

>member
-6 AAILAV
+6 AAILAI

-74 DQLSMTATDSLSAL
+74 DQLNMTATDSLSAL

-102 GGSDAQNYRVI
+102 SGSDAQNYRVI

-174 VLKAF
+174 VLKVF

-201 ISDLKEAKAS
+201 MSDLKEAKAS

-219 NLDERDDTNFGVV
+219 NLDEQDNTNFGVV

-247 ENVITQDT
+247 ENVITQDA

-315 DLLKIDSDQDSSEFH
+315 DLLKIDSDQDSSEFL

-366 GEGAD
+366 GEGTD

-378 DAEADNGFVN
+378 DADADNGFVD
-388 DLTEA
+388 DLTEE
-393 IGNIFEPKKDNPSKE
+393 IGNIFEPKKDNQSKE

-496 VASIDVELNASANV
+496 VTSIDVELNATAKV

-553 SPYIGAAYNLV
+553 SPYMGAAYNLV
-564 QLYFNLSFENTLTAH
+564 RLYFNLSFENTLTAH
-579 AIFRGAD
+579 AVFRGAD

-599 VCFAFNLHITC
+599 VCFAFNMHITC

-628 FDPFTLWKNAELY
+628 FDPFTLWKNAELF

-701 TKFYLEHG
+701 TKFYLENG
-709 EAYRLYS
+709 TNYRLYS
-716 VVDGVVFATDEEFTL
+716 VVDGVVFA
-731 DKALEVTLTKHPEIS
+731 
-746 LDDLLNSG
+746 
-754 RVDDGSD
+754 R
-761 ENRITYTFNEKTGT
+761 
-775 LIISGEGAMPSFD
+775 
-788 TANNGI
+788 
-794 PRPWDNGKIKKLI
+794 
-807 IREGVTEIGHQAF
+807 
-820 EGASA
+820 
-825 LTEVYLP
+825 
-832 ESLKYV
+832 
-838 NSEAFAY
+838 
-845 ISTVPE
+845 
-851 VYYAGTVKDWHK
+851 
-863 VSKGTDNGTFSLV
+863 
-876 PVHCS
+876 
-881 DGVANVPMA
+881 
-890 GGDGSENNPFQVA
+890 
-903 TAAQLESIQDKPDS
+903 
-917 LYYVL
+917 
-922 VNDIDLAGI
+922 
-931 EWTPMVYFSG
+931 
-941 VLDGQGHSIKN
+941 
-952 MTITEWS
+952 
-959 NLCLDTGTRSHYV
+959 TRS
-972 GLFQKSD
+972 
-979 SRWVHSSTGSWRKE
+979 SRW
-993 ASVIRN
+993 IRRWKS
-999 LNLEDVNIA
+999 
-1008 LDLAPSENPILLYIG
+1008 P
-1023 ALSASTTDY
+1023 
-1032 NNTPN
+1032 
-1037 GNFENCTVSGSI
+1037 
-1049 SINDNSKNSLHLNV
+1049 
-1063 GGLIGFAGREYCGIG
+1063 
-1078 NCTSDLTITV
+1078 
-1088 HSDDTTYTKYVGG
+1088 
-1101 LVGHNGY
+1101 
-1108 LNSCTN
+1108 
-1114 RSNITLSG
+1114 
-1122 AAQISCKGIVGDT
+1122 
-1135 GYNDLYNCT
+1135 
-1144 DNGTVTRK
+1144 

>member
-6 AAILAV
+6 AAILAI

-74 DQLSMTATDSLSAL
+74 DQLNMTATDSLSAL

-102 GGSDAQNYRVI
+102 SGSDAQNYRVI

-174 VLKAF
+174 VLKVF

-201 ISDLKEAKAS
+201 MSDLKEAKAS

-219 NLDERDDTNFGVV
+219 NLDEQDNTNFGVV

-247 ENVITQDT
+247 ENVITQDA

-366 GEGAD
+366 GEGTD

-378 DAEADNGFVN
+378 DADADNGFVD
-388 DLTEA
+388 DLTEE
-393 IGNIFEPKKDNPSKE
+393 IGNIFEPKKDNQSKE

-496 VASIDVELNASANV
+496 VTSIDVELNATAKV

-553 SPYIGAAYNLV
+553 SPYMGAAYNLV
-564 QLYFNLSFENTLTAH
+564 RLYFNLSFENTLTAH
-579 AIFRGAD
+579 AVFRGAD

-599 VCFAFNLHITC
+599 VCFAFNMHITC

-628 FDPFTLWKNAELY
+628 FDPFTLWKNAELF

-701 TKFYLEHG
+701 TKFYLENG
-709 EAYRLYS
+709 TNYRLYS

-754 RVDDGSD
+754 RVDDGSSSTGH
-761 ENRITYTFNEKTGT
+761 ITYTFNEKTGT

-788 TANNGI
+788 TANHGI
-794 PRPWDNGKIKKLI
+794 LWPWDISKIKKLI
-807 IREGVTEIGHQAF
+807 IREGVTEIGDQAF
-820 EGASA
+820 TGASA

-832 ESLKYV
+832 ESLKSIEDRGFGYF
-838 NSEAFAY
+838 NEENAK
-845 ISTVPE
+845 
-851 VYYAGTVKDWHK
+851 VYYAGTVKQWRNN
-863 VSKGTDNGTFSLV
+863 VSVYLGSDTREFSNVGFVSAVKHCTDGDTN
-876 PVHCS
+876 
-881 DGVANVPMA
+881 APMA
-890 GGDGSENNPFQVA
+890 GGRGAKNDPYQIA
-903 TAAQLESIQDKPDS
+903 TAAQLDAIHDWPTAT
-917 LYYVL
+917 YYVL
-922 VNDIDLAGI
+922 VNDIDLSGI
-931 EWTPMVYFSG
+931 EWVPYSG
-941 VLDGQGHSIKN
+941 YINFDGQGHTVSN
-952 MTITEWS
+952 LTITGTNINSSVNVGMFGGLKSYWS
-959 NLCLDTGTRSHYV
+959 NYYGGT
-972 GLFQKSD
+972 FQ
-979 SRWVHSSTGSWRKE
+979 SRVS
-993 ASVIRN
+993 N
-999 LNLEDVNIA
+999 LNLKDVNI
-1008 LDLAPSENPILLYIG
+1008 DITGTDNYTTTLYVG
-1023 ALSASTTDY
+1023 AIVGSYDG
-1032 NNTPN
+1032 
-1037 GNFENCTVSGSI
+1037 GNDNVYVHNCTASGK
-1049 SINDNSKNSLHLNV
+1049 INVQGGFRAWV
-1063 GGLIGFAGREYCGIG
+1063 GGLTGGGIYIE
-1078 NCTSDLTITV
+1078 NSTNKVDI
-1088 HSDDTTYTKYVGG
+1088 TYTRGENTYECGVHPFSGFSGSG
-1101 LVGHNGY
+1101 LTSNSTNYGTIIANGKDME
-1108 LNSCTN
+1108 SHVETV
-1114 RSNITLSG
+1114 SNGNTDYGKTIINGVERT
-1122 AAQISCKGIVGDT
+1122 AA
-1135 GYNDLYNCT
+1135 
-1144 DNGTVTRK
+1144 

>member
-31 PQTDPAVQQLQTTAL
+31 PQTGPAVQQLQTTAL

-174 VLKAF
+174 VLKVF

-201 ISDLKEAKAS
+201 MSDLKEAKAS

-232 KADVAV
+232 KADVAL
-238 LDNDTVAPD
+238 LDNDAVAPD
-247 ENVITQDT
+247 ENVITQDA

-270 NLQAGDTFVYHSP
+270 NLQEGDTFVYHSP

-290 VQDIQEEGGK
+290 VQDIREEGGK

-348 TVQESAMV
+348 TVQESAIV

-378 DAEADNGFVN
+378 DAEADNGFVD
-388 DLTEA
+388 DLTED
-393 IGNIFEPKKDNPSKE
+393 IGNIFEPKKDNQSKE
-408 MSLQVLM
+408 KTLKVLM

-425 DLEYSVKMHID
+425 DLEYSVKLHID
-436 SSIAMNANF
+436 SSVAVNANF

-464 KGVYSVEADLKA
+464 KGVYGVEADLKA
-476 TVDLGEYDATDAIT
+476 TVDLGKYDATDVMT

-496 VASIDVELNASANV
+496 AASIDVELNASANV

-586 SEDVPESRDGCDP
+586 SEDVPESRDGCAP
-599 VCFAFNLHITC
+599 VCFAFNMHITC

-615 IGMRLIFEKDDIM
+615 IGMQLVPGKDGIM

-679 PLYLQKDGNTPK
+679 PLYLQKDGNTPEL
-691 IIGEC
+691 IGEC

-775 LIISGEGAMPSFD
+775 LIISGEGAMRNYASSTDPIS
-788 TANNGI
+788 
-794 PRPWDNGKIKKLI
+794 PWSNYLLKIKKI
-807 IREGVTEIGHQAF
+807 IVREGVTGIGSGAF
-820 EGASA
+820 KGASN
-825 LTEVYLP
+825 LKELYLP
-832 ESLKYV
+832 ESLTHIAQ
-838 NSEAFAY
+838 EAFGY
-845 ISTVPE
+845 FPKSGVKIE
-851 VYYAGTVKDWHK
+851 YAGTVKQWRNN
-863 VSKGTDNGTFSLV
+863 VSVMLDSETSDYSNAGFVSTVK
-876 PVHCS
+876 HCA
-881 DGVANVPMA
+881 DGNTNAPMA
-890 GGDGSENNPFQVA
+890 GGSGTKDDPYQIA
-903 TAAQLESIQDKPDS
+903 TAEQLDAIHDWPTAT
-917 LYYVL
+917 YYVL
-922 VNDIDLAGI
+922 VNDIDLSGI
-931 EWTPMVYFSG
+931 EWVPYSG
-941 VLDGQGHSIKN
+941 YINFDGQGH
-952 MTITEWS
+952 TVS
-959 NLCLDTGTRSHYV
+959 NLTIIKTDVSGEANIGMFGALYSYYDNYYAGT
-972 GLFQKSD
+972 FQ
-979 SRWVHSSTGSWRKE
+979 SRVS
-993 ASVIRN
+993 N
-999 LNLEDVNIA
+999 LNLKDVNI
-1008 LDLAPSENPILLYIG
+1008 DITGTDESE
-1023 ALSASTTDY
+1023 
-1032 NNTPN
+1032 
-1037 GNFENCTVSGSI
+1037 TV
-1049 SINDNSKNSLHLNV
+1049 LNV
-1063 GGLIGFAGREYCGIG
+1063 GAIVGLNNASSDDIYIQNCSVSGRINVQGGFRTWIGGISGRGQQNCRTYVQ
-1078 NCTSDLTITV
+1078 NCTNKADITYTRGEGTYECEVGALHGFQADVSDCTNYGTITANGKGMESCV
-1088 HSDDTTYTKYVGG
+1088 RTVGSG
-1101 LVGHNGY
+1101 NTDYGKTIINGVER
-1108 LNSCTN
+1108 T
-1114 RSNITLSG
+1114 
-1122 AAQISCKGIVGDT
+1122 AA
-1135 GYNDLYNCT
+1135 
-1144 DNGTVTRK
+1144 

>member
-102 GGSDAQNYRVI
+102 SGSDAQNYRVI

-174 VLKAF
+174 VLKVF

-188 LSDTYVST
+188 LSDTYVCT

-201 ISDLKEAKAS
+201 MSDLKEAKAS

-238 LDNDTVAPD
+238 LDNDTVAPN
-247 ENVITQDT
+247 ENVITQDA

-371 AIHAAAD
+371 AIRAAAD
-378 DAEADNGFVN
+378 DADADNGFVD
-388 DLTEA
+388 DLTEE
-393 IGNIFEPKKDNPSKE
+393 IGNIFEPKKDNQSKE
-408 MSLQVLM
+408 KTLKVLM

-425 DLEYSVKMHID
+425 DLEYSVKLHID
-436 SSIAMNANF
+436 SSVAVNANF

-464 KGVYSVEADLKA
+464 KGVYGVEADLKA
-476 TVDLGEYDATDAIT
+476 TVDLGEYNATDVMT

-496 VASIDVELNASANV
+496 AASIDVELNASANV

-564 QLYFNLSFENTLTAH
+564 RLYFNLSFENTLTAH

-599 VCFAFNLHITC
+599 VCFAFNMHITC
-610 SGNLQ
+610 SGELQ
-615 IGMRLIFEKDDIM
+615 IGMRLVPGKDGIM

-679 PLYLQKDGNTPK
+679 PLYLQKDGNTPEL
-691 IIGEC
+691 IGEC

-754 RVDDGSD
+754 RADDGSD

-775 LIISGEGAMPSFD
+775 LIISGEGAMRNYASSTDPIS
-788 TANNGI
+788 
-794 PRPWDNGKIKKLI
+794 PWSNYVLKIKKI
-807 IREGVTEIGHQAF
+807 IVREGVTGIGSGAF
-820 EGASA
+820 KGAPN
-825 LTEVYLP
+825 LKELYLP
-832 ESLKYV
+832 ESLTHIAQ
-838 NSEAFAY
+838 EAFGY
-845 ISTVPE
+845 FPKSGVKIE
-851 VYYAGTVKDWHK
+851 YAGTVKQWRNN
-863 VSKGTDNGTFSLV
+863 VSVMLDSETSDYSNAGFVSTVK
-876 PVHCS
+876 HCA
-881 DGVANVPMA
+881 DGDTNAPMA
-890 GGDGSENNPFQVA
+890 GGSGTKDDPYQIA
-903 TAAQLESIQDKPDS
+903 TAAQLDAIHDWPTAT
-917 LYYVL
+917 YYVL
-922 VNDIDLAGI
+922 VNDIDLSGI
-931 EWTPMVYFSG
+931 EWVPYSG
-941 VLDGQGHSIKN
+941 YINFDGQGH
-952 MTITEWS
+952 TVS
-959 NLCLDTGTRSHYV
+959 NLTIIRTDVSGEVNIGMFGALYSYYDNYYAGT
-972 GLFQKSD
+972 FQ
-979 SRWVHSSTGSWRKE
+979 SRVS
-993 ASVIRN
+993 N
-999 LNLEDVNIA
+999 LNLKDVNI
-1008 LDLAPSENPILLYIG
+1008 DITGTDESET
-1023 ALSASTTDY
+1023 S
-1032 NNTPN
+1032 
-1037 GNFENCTVSGSI
+1037 ETV
-1049 SINDNSKNSLHLNV
+1049 LNV
-1063 GGLIGFAGREYCGIG
+1063 GAIVGLNNAFSNDIYIQNCSVSGRINVQGGFRAWIGGISGRGQQNCRTYVQ
-1078 NCTSDLTITV
+1078 NCTNKADITYTRGEGTYECEVGALHGFQADVSDCTNYGTITANGKGMESCV
-1088 HSDDTTYTKYVGG
+1088 RTVGSG
-1101 LVGHNGY
+1101 NIDYGKTIINGVER
-1108 LNSCTN
+1108 T
-1114 RSNITLSG
+1114 
-1122 AAQISCKGIVGDT
+1122 AA
-1135 GYNDLYNCT
+1135 
-1144 DNGTVTRK
+1144 

>member
-74 DQLSMTATDSLSAL
+74 DQLSMAATDSLSAL

-102 GGSDAQNYRVI
+102 SGSDAQNYRVI

-132 DLVVGIYSTD
+132 DLVVGVYSTD

-174 VLKAF
+174 VIKVF

-201 ISDLKEAKAS
+201 MSDLKEAKAS
-211 DFDPELVV
+211 NFDPELVV

-247 ENVITQDT
+247 ENVITQDA

-290 VQDIQEEGGK
+290 VQDIREEGGK

-348 TVQESAMV
+348 TVQESAIV

-378 DAEADNGFVN
+378 DADADNGFVD
-388 DLTEA
+388 DLTED
-393 IGNIFEPKKDNPSKE
+393 IGNIFEPKKDNQSKE
-408 MSLQVLM
+408 KTLKVLM

-425 DLEYSVKMHID
+425 DLEYSVKLHID
-436 SSIAMNANF
+436 SSVAVNANF

-464 KGVYSVEADLKA
+464 KGVYGVEADLKA
-476 TVDLGEYDATDAIT
+476 TVDLGEYNATDVMT

-496 VASIDVELNASANV
+496 AASIDVDLNASANV

-564 QLYFNLSFENTLTAH
+564 RLYFNLSFENTLTAH

-586 SEDVPESRDGCDP
+586 SEDVPESRDGCAP
-599 VCFAFNLHITC
+599 VCFAFNMHITC

-615 IGMRLIFEKDDIM
+615 IGMQLVPGKDGIM

-679 PLYLQKDGNTPK
+679 PLYLQKDGNTPEL
-691 IIGEC
+691 IGEC

-775 LIISGEGAMPSFD
+775 LIISGEGAMRNYASSTDPIS
-788 TANNGI
+788 
-794 PRPWDNGKIKKLI
+794 PWSNYLLKIKKI
-807 IREGVTEIGHQAF
+807 IVREGVTGIGSGAF
-820 EGASA
+820 KGASN
-825 LTEVYLP
+825 LKELYLP
-832 ESLKYV
+832 ESLTHIAQ
-838 NSEAFAY
+838 EAFGY
-845 ISTVPE
+845 FPKSGVKIE
-851 VYYAGTVKDWHK
+851 YAGTVKQWRNN
-863 VSKGTDNGTFSLV
+863 VSVMLDSETSDYSNAGFVSTVK
-876 PVHCS
+876 HCA
-881 DGVANVPMA
+881 DGNTNAPMA
-890 GGDGSENNPFQVA
+890 GGSGTKDDPYQIA
-903 TAAQLESIQDKPDS
+903 TAAQLDAIHDWPTAT
-917 LYYVL
+917 YYVL
-922 VNDIDLAGI
+922 VNDIDLSGI
-931 EWTPMVYFSG
+931 EWVPYSG
-941 VLDGQGHSIKN
+941 YINFDGQGHTVSN
-952 MTITEWS
+952 LTITGTNINSRVNVGMFGGLKSYWS
-959 NLCLDTGTRSHYV
+959 NYYAGT
-972 GLFQKSD
+972 FQS
-979 SRWVHSSTGSWRKE
+979 WVS
-993 ASVIRN
+993 N
-999 LNLEDVNIA
+999 LNLKDVNIDITGTDNYTTTLCVGA
-1008 LDLAPSENPILLYIG
+1008 IVGGYDGFNDSVYIQ
-1023 ALSASTTDY
+1023 
-1032 NNTPN
+1032 
-1037 GNFENCTVSGSI
+1037 NCTASGK
-1049 SINDNSKNSLHLNV
+1049 INVQGGFRAWV
-1063 GGLIGFAGREYCGIG
+1063 GGLTGGGIYIENSTNKVDITYTRGENTYECGISPFGGIASNSTNYGTIVANGKDMESHVETVG
-1078 NCTSDLTITV
+1078 NGNTDYGKTII
-1088 HSDDTTYTKYVGG
+1088 
-1101 LVGHNGY
+1101 NGVER
-1108 LNSCTN
+1108 T
-1114 RSNITLSG
+1114 
-1122 AAQISCKGIVGDT
+1122 AA
-1135 GYNDLYNCT
+1135 
-1144 DNGTVTRK
+1144 

>member
-6 AAILAV
+6 AAILAI

-102 GGSDAQNYRVI
+102 SGSDAQNYRVI

-174 VLKAF
+174 VLKVF

-201 ISDLKEAKAS
+201 MSDLKEAKAS

-247 ENVITQDT
+247 ENIITQDA

-270 NLQAGDTFVYHSP
+270 NLQEGDTFVYHSP

-378 DAEADNGFVN
+378 DADADNGFVN
-388 DLTEA
+388 DLTEE
-393 IGNIFEPKKDNPSKE
+393 IGNIFEPKKDNKSKE
-408 MSLQVLM
+408 MSLKVLM

-425 DLEYSVKMHID
+425 DLEYSVNLHVD
-436 SSIAMNANF
+436 SSVVVNANF

-464 KGVYSVEADLKA
+464 KGVYGVEADLKA
-476 TVDLGEYDATDAIT
+476 TVDLGEYGATDAMT

-496 VASIDVELNASANV
+496 AASIDVDLNASATV

-564 QLYFNLSFENTLTAH
+564 RLYFNLSFENTLTAH

-599 VCFAFNLHITC
+599 VCFAFNMHITC

-628 FDPFTLWKNAELY
+628 FDPFTLWKDAELY

-664 RVTATLEGVNNTTAL
+664 RVTATLEGVNNTTSL
-679 PLYLQKDGNTPK
+679 PLYLQKDGNTPEL
-691 IIGEC
+691 IGEC

-701 TKFYLEHG
+701 TKFYLENG
-709 EAYRLYS
+709 TNYRLYS

-731 DKALEVTLTKHPEIS
+731 DKAMEVTLTKHPEIS

-754 RVDDGSD
+754 RVDDGSSSTGH
-761 ENRITYTFNEKTGT
+761 ITYTFNEKTGT

-788 TANNGI
+788 TANHGI
-794 PRPWDNGKIKKLI
+794 LWPWDISKIKKLI
-807 IREGVTEIGHQAF
+807 IREGVTEIGQQAF
-820 EGASA
+820 EGTYA

-845 ISTVPE
+845 FNAYNETPTEI
-851 VYYAGTVKDWHK
+851 YYAGTRKQWRTVGVVVNSSKAPQTNAAFINAVKHC
-863 VSKGTDNGTFSLV
+863 TDGDTNL
-876 PVHCS
+876 
-881 DGVANVPMA
+881 PMA
-890 GGDGSENNPFQVA
+890 GGSGTKDDPYQIA
-903 TAAQLESIQDKPDS
+903 TAEQLDAIHDWATAT
-917 LYYVL
+917 YYVL
-922 VNDIDLAGI
+922 VNDIDLSGI
-931 EWTPMVYFSG
+931 EWMPYSG
-941 VLDGQGHSIKN
+941 YINFDGQGHTVSN
-952 MTITEWS
+952 LTIT
-959 NLCLDTGTRSHYV
+959 GTNVDSEADFGMFG
-972 GLFQKSD
+972 GLMSYYSSYYAGTFQ
-979 SRWVHSSTGSWRKE
+979 SRVS
-993 ASVIRN
+993 N
-999 LNLEDVNIA
+999 LNLKDVNI
-1008 LDLAPSENPILLYIG
+1008 DITGTDNYTTTLYVG
-1023 ALSASTTDY
+1023 AIVSRR
-1032 NNTPN
+1032 N
-1037 GNFENCTVSGSI
+1037 GGNDNVYVHNCTASGK
-1049 SINDNSKNSLHLNV
+1049 INVQGGFRAWV
-1063 GGLIGFAGREYCGIG
+1063 GGLTGGGIYIE
-1078 NCTSDLTITV
+1078 NSTNKVDI
-1088 HSDDTTYTKYVGG
+1088 TYTRGENTYECGVHPFSGFSGSG
-1101 LVGHNGY
+1101 LTSNSTNYGTIVANGKDME
-1108 LNSCTN
+1108 SH
-1114 RSNITLSG
+1114 
-1122 AAQISCKGIVGDT
+1122 V
-1135 GYNDLYNCT
+1135 
-1144 DNGTVTRK
+1144 GTVNNGNTDYGKVIINGVERTAA

>member
-6 AAILAV
+6 AAILAI

-74 DQLSMTATDSLSAL
+74 DQLSMAATDSLSAL

-102 GGSDAQNYRVI
+102 GGSDAQNYRVV

-174 VLKAF
+174 VLKVF

-201 ISDLKEAKAS
+201 MSDLKEAKAS

-232 KADVAV
+232 KADVAL

-247 ENVITQDT
+247 ENVITQDA

-270 NLQAGDTFVYHSP
+270 NLQEGDTFVYHSP

-378 DAEADNGFVN
+378 DADADNGFVD
-388 DLTEA
+388 DLTED
-393 IGNIFEPKKDNPSKE
+393 IGNIFEPKKDNQSKE
-408 MSLQVLM
+408 KTLKVLM

-425 DLEYSVKMHID
+425 DLEYSVKLHID
-436 SSIAMNANF
+436 SSVAVNANF

-464 KGVYSVEADLKA
+464 KGVYGVEADLKA
-476 TVDLGEYDATDAIT
+476 TVDLGEYDATDAMT

-496 VASIDVELNASANV
+496 AASIDVDLNASANV

-564 QLYFNLSFENTLTAH
+564 RLYFNLSFENTLTAH

-586 SEDVPESRDGCDP
+586 SEDVPESRDGCAP
-599 VCFAFNLHITC
+599 VCFAFNMHITC
-610 SGNLQ
+610 SGELQ

-679 PLYLQKDGNTPK
+679 PLYLQKDGNTPEL
-691 IIGEC
+691 IGEC

-761 ENRITYTFNEKTGT
+761 KNRITYTFNEKTGT
-775 LIISGEGAMPSFD
+775 LIISGEGAMRNYASSTDPIS
-788 TANNGI
+788 
-794 PRPWDNGKIKKLI
+794 PWSNYLLKIKKI
-807 IREGVTEIGHQAF
+807 IVREGVTGIGSGAF
-820 EGASA
+820 KGASN
-825 LTEVYLP
+825 LKELYLP
-832 ESLKYV
+832 ESLTHIAQ
-838 NSEAFAY
+838 EAFGY
-845 ISTVPE
+845 FPKSGVKIE
-851 VYYAGTVKDWHK
+851 YAGTVKQWRNN
-863 VSKGTDNGTFSLV
+863 VSVMLDSETSDYSNAGFVSTVK
-876 PVHCS
+876 HCA
-881 DGVANVPMA
+881 DGNTNAPMA
-890 GGDGSENNPFQVA
+890 GGSGTKDDPYQIA
-903 TAAQLESIQDKPDS
+903 TAAQLDAIHDWPTAT
-917 LYYVL
+917 YYVL
-922 VNDIDLAGI
+922 VNDIDLSGI
-931 EWTPMVYFSG
+931 EWVPYSG
-941 VLDGQGHSIKN
+941 YINFDGQGH
-952 MTITEWS
+952 TVS
-959 NLCLDTGTRSHYV
+959 NLTIIRTDVSGEVNIGMFGALYSYYDNYYAGT
-972 GLFQKSD
+972 FQ
-979 SRWVHSSTGSWRKE
+979 SRVS
-993 ASVIRN
+993 N
-999 LNLEDVNIA
+999 LNLKDVNI
-1008 LDLAPSENPILLYIG
+1008 DITGTDESET
-1023 ALSASTTDY
+1023 S
-1032 NNTPN
+1032 
-1037 GNFENCTVSGSI
+1037 ETV
-1049 SINDNSKNSLHLNV
+1049 LNV
-1063 GGLIGFAGREYCGIG
+1063 GAIVGLNNASSDDIYIQNCSVSGRINVQGGFRAWIGGISGRGQQNCRTYVQ
-1078 NCTSDLTITV
+1078 NCTNKADITYTRGEGTYECEVGALHGFQADVSDCTNYGTITANGKGMESCV
-1088 HSDDTTYTKYVGG
+1088 RTVGSG
-1101 LVGHNGY
+1101 NTDYGKTIINGVER
-1108 LNSCTN
+1108 T
-1114 RSNITLSG
+1114 
-1122 AAQISCKGIVGDT
+1122 AA
-1135 GYNDLYNCT
+1135 
-1144 DNGTVTRK
+1144 

>member
-6 AAILAV
+6 AAILAI

-46 PPVGLDTRPYAAAMA
+46 PPVGLNTRPYAAAMA
-61 QQQTG
+61 QQQTDR
-66 KLSQSTTS
+66 LSQSTTS

-102 GGSDAQNYRVI
+102 SGSDAQNYRVI

-174 VLKAF
+174 VLKVF

-201 ISDLKEAKAS
+201 MSDLKEAKAS
-211 DFDPELVV
+211 DFDPDLVV

-247 ENVITQDT
+247 ENVITQDA

-348 TVQESAMV
+348 TVQEPAMV

-393 IGNIFEPKKDNPSKE
+393 IGNIFEPKKDNKSKE

-425 DLEYSVKMHID
+425 DLEYSVKLHVD
-436 SSIAMNANF
+436 SSVAVNANF

-464 KGVYSVEADLKA
+464 KGVYGVEANLKA
-476 TVDLGEYDATDAIT
+476 TVDLGKYGATDALT

-496 VASIDVELNASANV
+496 AASIDVDLNASATV

-553 SPYIGAAYNLV
+553 SPYMGAAYNLV
-564 QLYFNLSFENTLTAH
+564 RLYFNLSFENTLTAH
-579 AIFRGAD
+579 AVFRGAD

-599 VCFAFNLHITC
+599 VCFAFNMHITC

-628 FDPFTLWKNAELY
+628 FDPFTLWKDAELY
-641 DGDAYWSPFRKEFA
+641 DGNAYWSPFRKEFA

-679 PLYLQKDGNTPK
+679 PLYLQKDGNTPEL
-691 IIGEC
+691 IGEC

-731 DKALEVTLTKHPEIS
+731 DKAMEVTLTKHPEIS

-794 PRPWDNGKIKKLI
+794 PRPWDNSKIKKLI
-807 IREGVTEIGHQAF
+807 IREGVTAIGHQAF
-820 EGASA
+820 ECASA

-838 NSEAFAY
+838 DSEAFAY

-851 VYYAGTVKDWHK
+851 VYYAGTVKEWHK
-863 VSKGTDNGTFSLV
+863 VGKGTDNGKFFLV

-890 GGDGSENNPFQVA
+890 GGDGSENDPFQISTV
-903 TAAQLESIQDKPDS
+903 AQLESIQDKPDS

-922 VNDIDLAGI
+922 ANDIDLAGI

-952 MTITEWS
+952 MTITELS
-959 NLCLDTGTRSHYV
+959 DLCLDTGTRSHYV

-979 SRWVHSSTGSWRKE
+979 TRWVHSSTGSWRKE

-1032 NNTPN
+1032 NNTSN

-1063 GGLIGFAGREYCGIG
+1063 GGLIGYAGREYCSIAS
-1078 NCTSDLTITV
+1078 CTSDIAITV

-1108 LNSCTN
+1108 LHSCTS

-1122 AAQISCKGIVGDT
+1122 AAQIYCKGIVGDT

>member
-6 AAILAV
+6 AAILAI

-74 DQLSMTATDSLSAL
+74 DQLSMAATDSLSAL

-102 GGSDAQNYRVI
+102 SGSDAQNYRVI

-174 VLKAF
+174 VLKVF

-247 ENVITQDT
+247 ENVITQDA

-290 VQDIQEEGGK
+290 VQDIQQEGGK

-378 DAEADNGFVN
+378 DAEADNGFVD
-388 DLTEA
+388 DLTED
-393 IGNIFEPKKDNPSKE
+393 IGNIFEPKKDNQSKE
-408 MSLQVLM
+408 KTLKVLM

-425 DLEYSVKMHID
+425 DLEYSVKLHVD
-436 SSIAMNANF
+436 SSVAVNANF

-464 KGVYSVEADLKA
+464 KGVYGVEADLKA
-476 TVDLGEYDATDAIT
+476 TVDLGEYNATDVMT

-496 VASIDVELNASANV
+496 AASIDVDLNASAKV

-564 QLYFNLSFENTLTAH
+564 RLYFNLSFENTLTAH

-586 SEDVPESRDGCDP
+586 SEDVPESRDGCAP
-599 VCFAFNLHITC
+599 VCFAFNMHIAC

-615 IGMRLIFEKDDIM
+615 IGMRLVPGKDDIM

-679 PLYLQKDGNTPK
+679 PLYLQKDGNTPEL
-691 IIGEC
+691 IGEC

-761 ENRITYTFNEKTGT
+761 KNRITYTFNEKTGT
-775 LIISGEGAMPSFD
+775 FIISGEGAMRNYASSTDPIS
-788 TANNGI
+788 
-794 PRPWDNGKIKKLI
+794 PWSNYLLKIKKI
-807 IREGVTEIGHQAF
+807 IVREGVTGIGSGAF
-820 EGASA
+820 KGASN
-825 LTEVYLP
+825 LKELYLP
-832 ESLKYV
+832 ESLTHIAQ
-838 NSEAFAY
+838 EAFGY
-845 ISTVPE
+845 FPKSGVKIE
-851 VYYAGTVKDWHK
+851 YAGTVKQWRNN
-863 VSKGTDNGTFSLV
+863 VSVMLDSETSDYSNAGFVSTVK
-876 PVHCS
+876 HCA
-881 DGVANVPMA
+881 DGNTNAPMA
-890 GGDGSENNPFQVA
+890 GGSGTKDDPYQIA
-903 TAAQLESIQDKPDS
+903 TAEQLDAIHDWPTAT
-917 LYYVL
+917 YYVL
-922 VNDIDLAGI
+922 VNDIDLSGI
-931 EWTPMVYFSG
+931 EWIPYNGYINF
-941 VLDGQGHSIKN
+941 DGQGHTVSN
-952 MTITEWS
+952 LTITGTNINSRVNVGMFGGLKSYWS
-959 NLCLDTGTRSHYV
+959 NYYAGT
-972 GLFQKSD
+972 FQ
-979 SRWVHSSTGSWRKE
+979 SRVS
-993 ASVIRN
+993 N
-999 LNLEDVNIA
+999 LNLKDVNIDITGTDNYTTTLCVGA
-1008 LDLAPSENPILLYIG
+1008 IVGGYDGFNDSVYIQ
-1023 ALSASTTDY
+1023 
-1032 NNTPN
+1032 
-1037 GNFENCTVSGSI
+1037 NCTASGK
-1049 SINDNSKNSLHLNV
+1049 INVQGGFRAWV
-1063 GGLIGFAGREYCGIG
+1063 GGLTGGGIYIENSTNKVDITYTRGENTYECGISPFGGIASNSTNYGTIVANGKDMESHVETVG
-1078 NCTSDLTITV
+1078 NGNTDYGKTII
-1088 HSDDTTYTKYVGG
+1088 
-1101 LVGHNGY
+1101 NGVER
-1108 LNSCTN
+1108 T
-1114 RSNITLSG
+1114 
-1122 AAQISCKGIVGDT
+1122 AA
-1135 GYNDLYNCT
+1135 
-1144 DNGTVTRK
+1144 

>member
-102 GGSDAQNYRVI
+102 SGSDAQNYRVI

-174 VLKAF
+174 VLKVF

-201 ISDLKEAKAS
+201 MSDLKEAKAS

-247 ENVITQDT
+247 ENVITQDA

-378 DAEADNGFVN
+378 DADADNSFVD
-388 DLTEA
+388 DLTED
-393 IGNIFEPKKDNPSKE
+393 IGNIFEPKKDNQSKE
-408 MSLQVLM
+408 KTLKVLM

-425 DLEYSVKMHID
+425 DLEYSVKLHID
-436 SSIAMNANF
+436 SSVAVNANF

-464 KGVYSVEADLKA
+464 KGVYGVEANLKA
-476 TVDLGEYDATDAIT
+476 TVDLGKYDATDVMT

-496 VASIDVELNASANV
+496 AASIDVELNASANV

-586 SEDVPESRDGCDP
+586 SEDVPESRDGCAP

-615 IGMRLIFEKDDIM
+615 IGMQLVPGKDGIM

-679 PLYLQKDGNTPK
+679 PLYLQKDGNTPEL
-691 IIGEC
+691 IGEC

-754 RVDDGSD
+754 RADDGSD

-775 LIISGEGAMPSFD
+775 LIISGEGAMRNYASSTDP
-788 TANNGI
+788 I
-794 PRPWDNGKIKKLI
+794 RPWSNYVLKIKKI
-807 IREGVTEIGHQAF
+807 IVREGVTGIGSGAF
-820 EGASA
+820 KGASN
-825 LTEVYLP
+825 LKELYLP
-832 ESLKYV
+832 ESLTHIAQ
-838 NSEAFAY
+838 EAFGY
-845 ISTVPE
+845 FPKSGVKIE
-851 VYYAGTVKDWHK
+851 YAGTVKQWRNN
-863 VSKGTDNGTFSLV
+863 VSVMLDSETSDYSNAGFVSTVK
-876 PVHCS
+876 HCA
-881 DGVANVPMA
+881 DGNTNAPMA
-890 GGDGSENNPFQVA
+890 GGSGTKDDPYQIA
-903 TAAQLESIQDKPDS
+903 TAEQLDAIHDWPTAT
-917 LYYVL
+917 YYVL
-922 VNDIDLAGI
+922 VNDIDLSGI
-931 EWTPMVYFSG
+931 EWIPYNGYINF
-941 VLDGQGHSIKN
+941 DGQGHTVSN
-952 MTITEWS
+952 LTITGTNINSRVNVGMFGGLKSYWS
-959 NLCLDTGTRSHYV
+959 NYYAGT
-972 GLFQKSD
+972 FQ
-979 SRWVHSSTGSWRKE
+979 SRVS
-993 ASVIRN
+993 N
-999 LNLEDVNIA
+999 LNLKDVNIDITGTDNYTTTLCVGA
-1008 LDLAPSENPILLYIG
+1008 IVGGYDGFNDSVYIQ
-1023 ALSASTTDY
+1023 
-1032 NNTPN
+1032 
-1037 GNFENCTVSGSI
+1037 NCTASGK
-1049 SINDNSKNSLHLNV
+1049 INVQGGFRAWV
-1063 GGLIGFAGREYCGIG
+1063 GGLTGGGIYIENSTNKVDITYTRGENTYECGISPFGGIASNSTNYGTIVANGKDMESHVETVG
-1078 NCTSDLTITV
+1078 NGNTDYGKTII
-1088 HSDDTTYTKYVGG
+1088 
-1101 LVGHNGY
+1101 NGVER
-1108 LNSCTN
+1108 T
-1114 RSNITLSG
+1114 
-1122 AAQISCKGIVGDT
+1122 AA
-1135 GYNDLYNCT
+1135 
-1144 DNGTVTRK
+1144 

>member
-6 AAILAV
+6 AAILAI

-102 GGSDAQNYRVI
+102 SGSDAQNYRVI

-174 VLKAF
+174 VIKVF

-201 ISDLKEAKAS
+201 MSDLKEAKAS

-247 ENVITQDT
+247 ENVITQDA

-371 AIHAAAD
+371 AIRAAAD
-378 DAEADNGFVN
+378 DADADNGFVD
-388 DLTEA
+388 DLTED
-393 IGNIFEPKKDNPSKE
+393 IGNIFEPKKDNQSKE
-408 MSLQVLM
+408 KTLKVLM

-425 DLEYSVKMHID
+425 DLEYSVKLHID
-436 SSIAMNANF
+436 SSVAVNANF

-464 KGVYSVEADLKA
+464 KGVYGVEADLKA
-476 TVDLGEYDATDAIT
+476 TVDLGEYDATDAMT

-496 VASIDVELNASANV
+496 AASIDVDLNASANV

-564 QLYFNLSFENTLTAH
+564 RLYFNLSFENTLTAH

-599 VCFAFNLHITC
+599 VCFAFNMHIAC

-615 IGMRLIFEKDDIM
+615 IGMRLVPGKDDIM
-628 FDPFTLWKNAELY
+628 FDPFTLWKNAEIY

-679 PLYLQKDGNTPK
+679 PLYLQKNGNTPEL
-691 IIGEC
+691 IGEC

-775 LIISGEGAMPSFD
+775 LIISGEGAMRNYASSTDPIS
-788 TANNGI
+788 
-794 PRPWDNGKIKKLI
+794 PWSNYLLKIKKI
-807 IREGVTEIGHQAF
+807 IVREGVTGIGSGAF
-820 EGASA
+820 KGASN
-825 LTEVYLP
+825 LKELYLP
-832 ESLKYV
+832 ESLTHIAQ
-838 NSEAFAY
+838 EAFGY
-845 ISTVPE
+845 FPKSGVKIE
-851 VYYAGTVKDWHK
+851 YAGTVKQWRNN
-863 VSKGTDNGTFSLV
+863 VSVMLDSETSDYSNAGFVSTVK
-876 PVHCS
+876 HCA
-881 DGVANVPMA
+881 DGNTNAPMA
-890 GGDGSENNPFQVA
+890 GGSGTKDDPYQIA
-903 TAAQLESIQDKPDS
+903 TAAQLDAIHDWPTAT
-917 LYYVL
+917 YYVL
-922 VNDIDLAGI
+922 VNDIDLSGI
-931 EWTPMVYFSG
+931 EWVPYSG
-941 VLDGQGHSIKN
+941 YINFDGQGH
-952 MTITEWS
+952 
-959 NLCLDTGTRSHYV
+959 
-972 GLFQKSD
+972 
-979 SRWVHSSTGSWRKE
+979 
-993 ASVIRN
+993 
-999 LNLEDVNIA
+999 
-1008 LDLAPSENPILLYIG
+1008 
-1023 ALSASTTDY
+1023 
-1032 NNTPN
+1032 
-1037 GNFENCTVSGSI
+1037 TV
-1049 SINDNSKNSLHLNV
+1049 
-1063 GGLIGFAGREYCGIG
+1063 
-1078 NCTSDLTITV
+1078 SDLTIIRTDVSGEVNIGMFGALYSYYDNYYAGTFQSRVSNLNLKDVNIDITGTDESETSETV
-1088 HSDDTTYTKYVGG
+1088 LNVGAIVGLNNASSDDIYIQNCSVSGRINVQGGFRAWIGGISGRGQQNCRTYVQNCTNKADITYTRGEGTYECEVGALHG
-1101 LVGHNGY
+1101 FQADV
-1108 LNSCTN
+1108 SDCTN
-1114 RSNITLSG
+1114 YGTITANGKGMESCVRTVGSGNIDYGKTIING
-1122 AAQISCKGIVGDT
+1122 VERTAA
-1135 GYNDLYNCT
+1135 
-1144 DNGTVTRK
+1144 

>member
-6 AAILAV
+6 AAILAI

-102 GGSDAQNYRVI
+102 SGSDAQNYRVI

-174 VLKAF
+174 MLKVF

-201 ISDLKEAKAS
+201 MSDLKEAKAS

-232 KADVAV
+232 KADVAL
-238 LDNDTVAPD
+238 LDNDAVAPD
-247 ENVITQDT
+247 ENVITQDA

-378 DAEADNGFVN
+378 DADADNGFVD
-388 DLTEA
+388 DLTED
-393 IGNIFEPKKDNPSKE
+393 IGNIFEPKKDNQSKE
-408 MSLQVLM
+408 KTLKVLM

-425 DLEYSVKMHID
+425 DLEYSVKLHID
-436 SSIAMNANF
+436 SSVAVNANF

-464 KGVYSVEADLKA
+464 KGVYGVEADLKA
-476 TVDLGEYDATDAIT
+476 TVDLGEYDATDAMT

-496 VASIDVELNASANV
+496 AASIDVDLNASANV

-564 QLYFNLSFENTLTAH
+564 RLYFNLSFENTLTAH

-586 SEDVPESRDGCDP
+586 SEDVPESRDGCAP
-599 VCFAFNLHITC
+599 VCFAFNMHITC
-610 SGNLQ
+610 SGELQ

-628 FDPFTLWKNAELY
+628 FDPFTLWKNAELF

-679 PLYLQKDGNTPK
+679 PLYLQKDGNTPEL
-691 IIGEC
+691 IGEC

-754 RVDDGSD
+754 RVDDGSSSTGH
-761 ENRITYTFNEKTGT
+761 ITYTFNEKTGT

-788 TANNGI
+788 TANHGI
-794 PRPWDNGKIKKLI
+794 PRPWDNSKIKKLI
-807 IREGVTEIGHQAF
+807 IREGVTEIGNQAF
-820 EGASA
+820 MSANA

-832 ESLKYV
+832 ESLKTIGDRGFGYF
-838 NSEAFAY
+838 NAY
-845 ISTVPE
+845 NETPTEI
-851 VYYAGTVKDWHK
+851 YYAGTRNQWRTVGVVVDSEKGSYTNAAFKNAVKHC
-863 VSKGTDNGTFSLV
+863 TDGDTNL
-876 PVHCS
+876 
-881 DGVANVPMA
+881 PMA
-890 GGDGSENNPFQVA
+890 GGSGTKNDPYQIA
-903 TAAQLESIQDKPDS
+903 TAEQLDAIHDWATAT
-917 LYYVL
+917 YYVL
-922 VNDIDLAGI
+922 VNDIDLSGI
-931 EWTPMVYFSG
+931 EWKPYSG
-941 VLDGQGHSIKN
+941 YINFDGQGH
-952 MTITEWS
+952 TVS
-959 NLCLDTGTRSHYV
+959 NLTIIRTDVSGEANIGMFGALASYYSNYYAGT
-972 GLFQKSD
+972 FQ
-979 SRWVHSSTGSWRKE
+979 SRVS
-993 ASVIRN
+993 N
-999 LNLEDVNIA
+999 LNLKDVNIDITGTDNYTTTLCVGA
-1008 LDLAPSENPILLYIG
+1008 IVGGYDGFNDSVYIQ
-1023 ALSASTTDY
+1023 
-1032 NNTPN
+1032 
-1037 GNFENCTVSGSI
+1037 NCTASGK
-1049 SINDNSKNSLHLNV
+1049 INVQGGFRAWV
-1063 GGLIGFAGREYCGIG
+1063 GGLTGGGIYIENSTNKVDITYTRGENTYECGISPFGGIASNSTNYGTIVANGKDMESHVETVG
-1078 NCTSDLTITV
+1078 NGNTDYGKTII
-1088 HSDDTTYTKYVGG
+1088 
-1101 LVGHNGY
+1101 NGVER
-1108 LNSCTN
+1108 T
-1114 RSNITLSG
+1114 
-1122 AAQISCKGIVGDT
+1122 AA
-1135 GYNDLYNCT
+1135 
-1144 DNGTVTRK
+1144 

>member
-6 AAILAV
+6 AAILAI

-74 DQLSMTATDSLSAL
+74 DQLSMAATDSLSAL

-102 GGSDAQNYRVI
+102 SGSDAQNYRVI

-174 VLKAF
+174 VLKVF

-201 ISDLKEAKAS
+201 MSDLKEAKAS

-232 KADVAV
+232 KADVAL

-247 ENVITQDT
+247 ENVITQDA

-270 NLQAGDTFVYHSP
+270 NLQEGDTFVYHSP

-348 TVQESAMV
+348 TVQESAIV

-378 DAEADNGFVN
+378 DADADNGFVD
-388 DLTEA
+388 DLTED
-393 IGNIFEPKKDNPSKE
+393 IGNIFEPKKDNQSKE
-408 MSLQVLM
+408 KTLKVLM

-425 DLEYSVKMHID
+425 DLEYSVKLHID
-436 SSIAMNANF
+436 SSVAVNANF

-464 KGVYSVEADLKA
+464 KGVYGVEADLKA
-476 TVDLGEYDATDAIT
+476 TVDLGEYDATDAMT

-496 VASIDVELNASANV
+496 AASIDVDLNASANV

-564 QLYFNLSFENTLTAH
+564 RLYFNLSFENTLTAH

-586 SEDVPESRDGCDP
+586 SEDVPESRDGCAP
-599 VCFAFNLHITC
+599 VCFAFNMHITC

-655 FTKCPHTEY
+655 FTKCPHTED

-679 PLYLQKDGNTPK
+679 PLYLQKDGNTPEL
-691 IIGEC
+691 IGEC

-754 RVDDGSD
+754 RADDGSD

-775 LIISGEGAMPSFD
+775 LIISGEGAMRNYASSTDPIS
-788 TANNGI
+788 
-794 PRPWDNGKIKKLI
+794 PWSNYVLKIKKI
-807 IREGVTEIGHQAF
+807 IVREGVTGIGSGAF
-820 EGASA
+820 KGAPN
-825 LTEVYLP
+825 LKELYLP
-832 ESLKYV
+832 ESLTHIAR
-838 NSEAFAY
+838 EAFGY
-845 ISTVPE
+845 FPKSGVKIE
-851 VYYAGTVKDWHK
+851 YAGTVKQWRNN
-863 VSKGTDNGTFSLV
+863 VSVMLDSETSDYSNAGFVSTVK
-876 PVHCS
+876 HCA
-881 DGVANVPMA
+881 DGNTNAPMA
-890 GGDGSENNPFQVA
+890 GGSGTKDDPYQIA
-903 TAAQLESIQDKPDS
+903 TAEQLDAIHDWPTAT
-917 LYYVL
+917 YYVL
-922 VNDIDLAGI
+922 VNDIDLSGI
-931 EWTPMVYFSG
+931 EWVPYSG
-941 VLDGQGHSIKN
+941 YINFDGQGH
-952 MTITEWS
+952 TVS
-959 NLCLDTGTRSHYV
+959 NLTIIRTDVSGEVNIGMFGALYSYYDNYYAGT
-972 GLFQKSD
+972 FQ
-979 SRWVHSSTGSWRKE
+979 SRVS
-993 ASVIRN
+993 N
-999 LNLEDVNIA
+999 LNLKDVNI
-1008 LDLAPSENPILLYIG
+1008 DITGTDESET
-1023 ALSASTTDY
+1023 S
-1032 NNTPN
+1032 
-1037 GNFENCTVSGSI
+1037 ETV
-1049 SINDNSKNSLHLNV
+1049 LNV
-1063 GGLIGFAGREYCGIG
+1063 GAIVGLNNASSNDIYIQNCSVSGRINVQGGFRTWIGGISGRGQQNCRTYVQ
-1078 NCTSDLTITV
+1078 NCTNKADITYTRGEGTYECEVGALHGFQADVSDCTNYGTITA
-1088 HSDDTTYTKYVGG
+1088 
-1101 LVGHNGY
+1101 NGKGME
-1108 LNSCTN
+1108 SCARTAG
-1114 RSNITLSG
+1114 SGNIDYGKTIING
-1122 AAQISCKGIVGDT
+1122 VERTAA
-1135 GYNDLYNCT
+1135 
-1144 DNGTVTRK
+1144 

>member
-6 AAILAV
+6 AAILAI

-102 GGSDAQNYRVI
+102 SGSDAQNYRVI

-174 VLKAF
+174 VLKVF

-201 ISDLKEAKAS
+201 MSDLKEAKAS

-232 KADVAV
+232 KADVAL
-238 LDNDTVAPD
+238 LDNDAVAPD
-247 ENVITQDT
+247 ENVITQDA

-270 NLQAGDTFVYHSP
+270 DLQAGDTFVYHSP

-348 TVQESAMV
+348 TVQESAIV

-378 DAEADNGFVN
+378 DADADNGFVD
-388 DLTEA
+388 DLTED
-393 IGNIFEPKKDNPSKE
+393 IGNIFEPKKDNQSKE
-408 MSLQVLM
+408 KTLKVLM

-425 DLEYSVKMHID
+425 DLEYSVKLHID
-436 SSIAMNANF
+436 SSVAVNANF

-464 KGVYSVEADLKA
+464 KGVYGVEADLKA
-476 TVDLGEYDATDAIT
+476 TVDLGKYDATDVMT

-496 VASIDVELNASANV
+496 AASIDVDLNASANV

-586 SEDVPESRDGCDP
+586 SEDVPESRDGCAP
-599 VCFAFNLHITC
+599 VCFAFNMHITC

-615 IGMRLIFEKDDIM
+615 IGMQLVPGKDGIM

-679 PLYLQKDGNTPK
+679 PLYLQKDGNTPEL
-691 IIGEC
+691 IGEC

-775 LIISGEGAMPSFD
+775 FIISGEGAMRNYASSTDPIS
-788 TANNGI
+788 
-794 PRPWDNGKIKKLI
+794 PWSNYVLKIKKI
-807 IREGVTEIGHQAF
+807 IVREGVTGIGSGAF
-820 EGASA
+820 KGASN
-825 LTEVYLP
+825 LKELYLP
-832 ESLKYV
+832 ESLTHIAQ
-838 NSEAFAY
+838 EAFGY
-845 ISTVPE
+845 FPKSGVKIE
-851 VYYAGTVKDWHK
+851 YAGTVKQWRNN
-863 VSKGTDNGTFSLV
+863 VSVMLDSETSDYSNAGFVSTVKHCTDGDTNL
-876 PVHCS
+876 
-881 DGVANVPMA
+881 PMA
-890 GGDGSENNPFQVA
+890 GGSGTKNDPYQIA
-903 TAAQLESIQDKPDS
+903 TAEQLDAIHDWPTAT
-917 LYYVL
+917 YYVL
-922 VNDIDLAGI
+922 VNDIDLSGI
-931 EWTPMVYFSG
+931 EWVPYNGYINF
-941 VLDGQGHSIKN
+941 DGQGHTVSN
-952 MTITEWS
+952 LTITGTNINSRVNVGMFGGLKSYWS
-959 NLCLDTGTRSHYV
+959 DYYAGT
-972 GLFQKSD
+972 FQ
-979 SRWVHSSTGSWRKE
+979 SRVS
-993 ASVIRN
+993 N
-999 LNLEDVNIA
+999 LNLKDVNI
-1008 LDLAPSENPILLYIG
+1008 DITGTDNYTTTLYVG
-1023 ALSASTTDY
+1023 AIVGGYDGFNDSVY
-1032 NNTPN
+1032 IQ
-1037 GNFENCTVSGSI
+1037 NCTASGK
-1049 SINDNSKNSLHLNV
+1049 INVQGGYRAWV
-1063 GGLIGFAGREYCGIG
+1063 GGLTGGGIYIENSTNKVDITYTRGENTYECGISPFGGIASNSTNYGTIVANGKDMESHVETVG
-1078 NCTSDLTITV
+1078 NGNTDYGKTII
-1088 HSDDTTYTKYVGG
+1088 
-1101 LVGHNGY
+1101 NGVER
-1108 LNSCTN
+1108 T
-1114 RSNITLSG
+1114 
-1122 AAQISCKGIVGDT
+1122 AA
-1135 GYNDLYNCT
+1135 
-1144 DNGTVTRK
+1144 

>member
-74 DQLSMTATDSLSAL
+74 DQLSMAATDSLSAL

-102 GGSDAQNYRVI
+102 SGSDAQNYRVI

-119 QTATVRYFAAGTA
+119 QAATVRYFAAGTA

-174 VLKAF
+174 VLKVF

-201 ISDLKEAKAS
+201 MSDLKEAKAS

-238 LDNDTVAPD
+238 LDNDAVAPD
-247 ENVITQDT
+247 ENVITQDA

-270 NLQAGDTFVYHSP
+270 DLQAGDTFVYHSP

-290 VQDIQEEGGK
+290 VQDIREEGGK

-378 DAEADNGFVN
+378 DADADNGFVD
-388 DLTEA
+388 DLTED
-393 IGNIFEPKKDNPSKE
+393 IGNIFEPKKDNQSKE
-408 MSLQVLM
+408 KTLKVLM

-425 DLEYSVKMHID
+425 DLEYSVKLHID
-436 SSIAMNANF
+436 SSVAVNANF

-464 KGVYSVEADLKA
+464 KGVYGVEANLKA
-476 TVDLGEYDATDAIT
+476 TVDLGEYDATDVMT

-496 VASIDVELNASANV
+496 AASIDVELNASANV

-564 QLYFNLSFENTLTAH
+564 RLYFNLSFENTLTAH

-599 VCFAFNLHITC
+599 VCFAFNMHITC

-615 IGMRLIFEKDDIM
+615 IGMQLVPGKDEIM
-628 FDPFTLWKNAELY
+628 FDPFTLWKNAELF

-679 PLYLQKDGNTPK
+679 PLYLQKDGNTPEL
-691 IIGEC
+691 IGEC

-761 ENRITYTFNEKTGT
+761 GNRITYTFNEKTGT
-775 LIISGEGAMPSFD
+775 LIISGEGAMRNYASSTDP
-788 TANNGI
+788 I
-794 PRPWDNGKIKKLI
+794 RPWSNYVLKIKKI
-807 IREGVTEIGHQAF
+807 IVREGVTGIGSGAF
-820 EGASA
+820 SGVPNLKE
-825 LTEVYLP
+825 LYLP
-832 ESLKYV
+832 ESLKYIGDCGFGNFNKFNKENTKIYYSGTITQWRNV
-838 NSEAFAY
+838 
-845 ISTVPE
+845 TVE
-851 VYYAGTVKDWHK
+851 LDSDTRDGSNARFVSAVKHC
-863 VSKGTDNGTFSLV
+863 TDGDTN
-876 PVHCS
+876 
-881 DGVANVPMA
+881 APMA
-890 GGDGSENNPFQVA
+890 GGSGTKDDPYQIA
-903 TAAQLESIQDKPDS
+903 TAAQLDAIHDWPTAT
-917 LYYVL
+917 YYVL
-922 VNDIDLAGI
+922 VNDIDLSGI
-931 EWTPMVYFSG
+931 EWIPYNGYINF
-941 VLDGQGHSIKN
+941 DGQGHTVSN
-952 MTITEWS
+952 LTITGTNINSRVNVGMFGGLKSYWS
-959 NLCLDTGTRSHYV
+959 NYYAGT
-972 GLFQKSD
+972 FQ
-979 SRWVHSSTGSWRKE
+979 SRVS
-993 ASVIRN
+993 N
-999 LNLEDVNIA
+999 LNLKDVNI
-1008 LDLAPSENPILLYIG
+1008 DITGTDNYTTTLYVG
-1023 ALSASTTDY
+1023 AIVGSYDGFNDSVY
-1032 NNTPN
+1032 IQ
-1037 GNFENCTVSGSI
+1037 NCTASGK
-1049 SINDNSKNSLHLNV
+1049 INVQGGYRAWV
-1063 GGLIGFAGREYCGIG
+1063 GGLTGGAIQIQDCTNKVDITYTRGENTYECGISPFDG
-1078 NCTSDLTITV
+1078 LGGSGIASNSTNYGTIV
-1088 HSDDTTYTKYVGG
+1088 A
-1101 LVGHNGY
+1101 NGKDME
-1108 LNSCTN
+1108 SH
-1114 RSNITLSG
+1114 
-1122 AAQISCKGIVGDT
+1122 V
-1135 GYNDLYNCT
+1135 
-1144 DNGTVTRK
+1144 GTVNNGNTDYGKVIINGVERTAA

>member
-6 AAILAV
+6 AAILAI

-74 DQLSMTATDSLSAL
+74 DQLNMTATDSLSAL

-102 GGSDAQNYRVI
+102 SGSDAQNYRVI

-174 VLKAF
+174 VLKVF

-201 ISDLKEAKAS
+201 MSDLKEAKAS

-219 NLDERDDTNFGVV
+219 NLDERDNTNFGVV

-247 ENVITQDT
+247 ENVITQDA

-290 VQDIQEEGGK
+290 VQDIREEGGK

-378 DAEADNGFVN
+378 DAEADNGFVD
-388 DLTEA
+388 DLTED
-393 IGNIFEPKKDNPSKE
+393 IGNIFEPKKDNQSKE
-408 MSLQVLM
+408 KTLKVLM

-425 DLEYSVKMHID
+425 DLEYSVKLHID
-436 SSIAMNANF
+436 SSVAVNANF

-464 KGVYSVEADLKA
+464 KGVYGVEANLKA
-476 TVDLGEYDATDAIT
+476 TVDLGEYNATDALT

-496 VASIDVELNASANV
+496 AASIDVDLNASANV

-564 QLYFNLSFENTLTAH
+564 RLYFNLSFENTLTAH

-586 SEDVPESRDGCDP
+586 SEDVPESRDGCAP
-599 VCFAFNLHITC
+599 VCFAFNMHITC

-615 IGMRLIFEKDDIM
+615 IGMQLVPGKDGIM

-664 RVTATLEGVNNTTAL
+664 RVTATLEGINNTTAL
-679 PLYLQKDGNTPK
+679 PLYLQKDGNTPEL
-691 IIGEC
+691 IGEC

-775 LIISGEGAMPSFD
+775 LIISGEGAMRNYASSTDPIS
-788 TANNGI
+788 
-794 PRPWDNGKIKKLI
+794 PWSNYLLKIKKI
-807 IREGVTEIGHQAF
+807 IVREGVTGIGSGAF
-820 EGASA
+820 KGASN
-825 LTEVYLP
+825 LKELYLP
-832 ESLKYV
+832 ESLTHIAQ
-838 NSEAFAY
+838 EAFGY
-845 ISTVPE
+845 FPKSGVKIE
-851 VYYAGTVKDWHK
+851 YAGTVKQWRNN
-863 VSKGTDNGTFSLV
+863 VSVMLDSETSDYSNAGFVSTVKHCTDGDTNL
-876 PVHCS
+876 
-881 DGVANVPMA
+881 PMA
-890 GGDGSENNPFQVA
+890 GGSGTKNDPYQIA
-903 TAAQLESIQDKPDS
+903 TAEQLDAIHDWPTAT
-917 LYYVL
+917 YYVL
-922 VNDIDLAGI
+922 VNDIDLSGI
-931 EWTPMVYFSG
+931 EWIPYNGYINF
-941 VLDGQGHSIKN
+941 DGQGHTVSN
-952 MTITEWS
+952 LTITGTNINSRVNVGMFGGLKSYWS
-959 NLCLDTGTRSHYV
+959 DYYAGT
-972 GLFQKSD
+972 FQ
-979 SRWVHSSTGSWRKE
+979 SRVS
-993 ASVIRN
+993 N
-999 LNLEDVNIA
+999 LNLKDVNI
-1008 LDLAPSENPILLYIG
+1008 DITGTDNYTTTLYVG
-1023 ALSASTTDY
+1023 AIVGSYDGFNDSVY
-1032 NNTPN
+1032 IQ
-1037 GNFENCTVSGSI
+1037 NCTASGK
-1049 SINDNSKNSLHLNV
+1049 INVQGGFRAWV
-1063 GGLIGFAGREYCGIG
+1063 GGLTGGGIYIENSTNKVDITYTRGENTYECGISPFGGIASNSTNYGTIVANGKDMESHVETVG
-1078 NCTSDLTITV
+1078 NGNTDYGKTII
-1088 HSDDTTYTKYVGG
+1088 
-1101 LVGHNGY
+1101 NGVER
-1108 LNSCTN
+1108 T
-1114 RSNITLSG
+1114 
-1122 AAQISCKGIVGDT
+1122 AA
-1135 GYNDLYNCT
+1135 
-1144 DNGTVTRK
+1144 